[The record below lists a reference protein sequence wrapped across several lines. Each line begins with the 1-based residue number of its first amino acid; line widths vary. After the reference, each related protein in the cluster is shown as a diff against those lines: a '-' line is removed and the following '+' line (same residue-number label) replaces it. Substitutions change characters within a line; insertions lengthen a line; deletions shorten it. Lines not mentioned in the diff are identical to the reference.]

1 MAEEKRFISV
11 FFVILQSLIYTVFAM
26 DERLDKVKVQC
37 DYLPLIN
44 FAIQQNGAS
53 IIHQLS
59 IENTTPVPLKDIQV
73 VITTE
78 PTFGNAAP
86 MAVEQIPANGS
97 IRLSSFNLT
106 LSANYFTQLTER
118 LSGNLK
124 IEITAEAE
132 PIFCQTYPIDILAYD
147 QWGGLNVLPE
157 MLAAFITPNH
167 TAISPI
173 IKKAASILG
182 QWTGNPSLDEYQSR
196 TPDRVRKQMAAIYTA
211 IAEQQIIY
219 STVPASF
226 EEYGQRVRLADS
238 VMAQKLG
245 TCLDMALLY
254 ASCLEAIG
262 LNALIVITQGHAFAG
277 AWLVPETFPDPT
289 IDDVSLL
296 TKRTAEGIYD
306 ITLVETT
313 CMNMGHSSDFDD
325 AVKKANGK
333 LADGNNF
340 LLAIDIKRARYSG
353 VRPIPQRILHGQVWE
368 VDEKETNIQKSAV
381 HATPQSI
388 NPYDL
393 SGNETQTVIT
403 KQLLWERRLLD
414 LSLRNNLLNIR
425 ITKNTLQLIPAN
437 LACLEDALADG
448 EEFRILHRPADWES
462 PAMDFGIYSSVPE
475 SDPVVGFI
483 NSELSQKRLRF
494 YLSENDL
501 GKALTHLYRSSRT
514 SIEENG
520 ANTLYLAL
528 GLLKWYETPSSER
541 PRYAPILL
549 MPVEIIR
556 KSAAKGYVIRS
567 REEETMMNITL
578 LEMLRQNFGITVSGL
593 DPLPTDES
601 GVNVKLIYSIIRNS
615 IKNQRKWDVEEQAI
629 LGIFSFN
636 KFIMWND
643 IHNNANKL
651 VQNKIVSS
659 LINGKIEWEAAT
671 EEIDATDMDKQLSPT
686 DIVLPIIADSS
697 QLEAIY
703 EAVHDK
709 TFILHGP
716 PGTGKSQTIT
726 NIIANALYKGKR
738 VLFVAEKMAALS
750 VVQNRL
756 AAIGLAPFCLE
767 IHSNKTKKSAVISQ
781 LKETTEIIRQTPP
794 EEFKKEAERLLN
806 LRAELNQYIEALHK
820 EYPFGVSLYDA
831 IIHYQSVDVEPC
843 FEIPQPYLDT
853 LDKDTFAQWEEAI
866 ESLVR
871 TANACGHPYRHPLT
885 GISISEYS
893 SAGKEEASQLLTG
906 FIDLLN
912 TIRQKLDVFSV
923 LLKDTDIH
931 PTRKDFQTI
940 ACIIRRILDIPELTP
955 GLLTLPLLNETLNEY
970 REVVVH
976 GQKRDEQRK
985 EIEAGFTKEILSI
998 NAKQTVAE
1006 WNRVSDQWFLPRYFG
1021 QRKIKKAINIYALKT
1036 IETEDIKP
1044 LLHRIIRYQEEED
1057 AVQKYTG
1064 QLPSLF
1070 GRFGKNEDWTVIEQI
1085 INDMASLHS
1094 HLLNY
1099 AKDIAKVSQIK
1110 QNLSVQLTERIQTF
1124 RDIHA
1129 HSFNELYQLSD
1140 TLTVIEKKLSGTL
1153 GISTEELYTSS
1164 ADWITIALSKA
1175 QTWKDNL
1182 DKLKDWYQWLQ
1193 AYQTLNK
1200 LGIGF
1205 VATEY
1210 KEKNIPTD
1218 QLTDIFCKSF
1228 YQAVIQYIIA
1238 KEPTLELFNGKIFN
1252 DIIAKYKQISAKF
1265 EETTKKELFAR
1276 LASNIPSF
1284 THEAIQS
1291 SEVGI
1296 LQKNIRNNARGISI
1310 RKLFD
1315 QIPTLLS
1322 RMCPC
1327 MLMSPLSVAQF
1338 IDTDA
1343 DKFDLIVFDEASQMP
1358 TYEAVGAIARGKNVI
1373 IVGDPKQMPPTS
1385 FFSVSTVDEDN
1396 IEMEDLES
1404 ILDDCLALS
1413 IPSKYLLWHYRSK
1426 HESLIAFS
1434 NSEYYDNKLMTFPS
1448 PDNIESKVRI
1458 VNINGYYDKGK
1469 SRQNRAEAQAVVD
1482 EIARRLRSEELRKK
1496 SIGVVTFS
1504 IVQQALIE
1512 DLLSDLFIF
1521 HPELETLALE
1531 CDEPLFIKNL
1541 ENVQGDE
1548 RDVILFS
1555 VGYGPD
1561 TEGRV
1566 SMNFGPLNRVGGERR
1581 LNVAV
1586 SRARYEMIIYS
1597 TLRSD
1602 MIDLNR
1608 TSSIGVAGLKRFL
1621 EYAEKG
1627 IRNTIN
1633 SVTAQSTEAAAS
1645 IENII
1650 ADKLR
1655 SLGYTVHT
1663 DIGCSGYKIDIGIV
1677 DTENTSNYQLG
1688 IICDGK
1694 NYKRTKTARDREIV
1708 QNNVLKALGWDIYRI
1723 WTMDWWEKPD
1733 EVIAAIQEAIARKK
1747 SSKVNAQTTTSIGI
1761 GSDPMTAEKESVNK
1775 ESTDKEKI
1783 TKEEPIKEES
1793 IKEAVPTVERDNNEI
1808 SFVLKA
1814 SPATSEKQTAFASS
1828 AQSGIQQKYRSAK
1841 ITPGSYSPED
1851 FFFSESYS
1859 ILTSQIRKIIE
1870 NEAPVSKSLL
1880 CKKILFEWGISRLGA
1895 RVETQIETALD
1906 ALNIYRTEHEGFVF
1920 CWKNREQCISYS
1932 IYRPVSE
1939 REATDIAPEE
1949 IANAIRQVLTDS
1961 ISLPVADLI
1970 KACAQQFGFARMGSN
1985 IDAAMQRGIREAVK
1999 RNYAK
2004 IENERVTIAD

>member
-1 MAEEKRFISV
+1 
-11 FFVILQSLIYTVFAM
+11 M
-26 DERLDKVKVQC
+26 DERLDKIKVEFG
-37 DYLPLIN
+37 YLPIIN

-53 IIHQLS
+53 VIHQLS
-59 IENTTPVPLKDIQV
+59 IENTTPAPLKDIHVQ
-73 VITTE
+73 ITTE
-78 PTFGNAAP
+78 PTFGS
-86 MAVEQIPANGS
+86 AVPVVVEEIPALGS
-97 IRLSSFNLT
+97 VCLQAFSLT
-106 LSANYFTQLTER
+106 LSANYFMQLTER
-118 LSGNLK
+118 LSGSLRL
-124 IEITAEAE
+124 EITSEGK
-132 PIFCQTYPIDILAYD
+132 PIFTCNYPIDILAYD
-147 QWGGLNVLPE
+147 QWSGLNILPE

-167 TAISPI
+167 AAILPI
-173 IKKAASILG
+173 IKRASSILE
-182 QWTGNPSLDEYQSR
+182 QWTGSPSLDEYQSR
-196 TPDRVRKQMAAIYTA
+196 NPDRVRKQMAAIYTA
-211 IAEQQIIY
+211 IAEQQMIY
-219 STVPASF
+219 STIPASF
-226 EEYGQRVRLADS
+226 EACGQRVRLADS

-262 LNALIVITQGHAFAG
+262 LNTLMILTHGHAFAG
-277 AWLVPETFPDPT
+277 AWLVPETFPDTT
-289 IDDVSLL
+289 IDDVSFL
-296 TKRTAEGIYD
+296 TKRTAEGIFD

-313 CMNMGHSSDFDD
+313 CMNMGHQTDFDD
-325 AVKKANGK
+325 AVKIANGR
-333 LADGNNF
+333 LTDSTNF
-340 LLAIDIKRARYSG
+340 LLAIDVKRARHSG
-353 VRPIPQRILHGQVWE
+353 IRPIPQRILNGQKWE
-368 VDEKETNIQKSAV
+368 IDEKEADLQKSTT
-381 HATPQSI
+381 HTTPQNI

-393 SGNETQTVIT
+393 SGSETQTIIT

-437 LACLEDALADG
+437 LAGLEDALADG
-448 EEFRILHRPADWES
+448 SELRLLHRPSDWES
-462 PAMDFGIYSSVPE
+462 PALGFGIYSSIPD
-475 SDPVVGFI
+475 SDPVIDFV
-483 NSELSQKRLRF
+483 NSELTQRRLRF

-549 MPVEIIR
+549 LPVEIVR

-578 LEMLRQNFGITVSGL
+578 LEMLRQNFGITVPGL
-593 DPLPTDES
+593 DPLPADES
-601 GVNVKLIYSIIRNS
+601 GVNVKLIYSIIRNC

-643 IHNNANKL
+643 IHNNADKL
-651 VQNKIVSS
+651 SRNKIVSS
-659 LINGKIEWEAAT
+659 LINGKIEWEATT
-671 EEIDATDMDKQLSPT
+671 EEMDAADMDKELSPT

-756 AAIGLAPFCLE
+756 SAIGLAPFCLE

-806 LRAELNQYIEALHK
+806 LRTELNGYIEALHK
-820 EYPFGVSLYDA
+820 EYPFGLSLYDA
-831 IIHYQSVDVEPC
+831 ITRQQSLADAESC
-843 FEIPQPYLDT
+843 FDIPLPYLDT
-853 LDKDTFAQWEEAI
+853 LNRDTFTQWEDAI

-871 TANACGHPYRHPLT
+871 TAHACGHPFEHPLT
-885 GISISEYS
+885 GITISEYS
-893 SAGKEEASQLLTG
+893 AAVKDETARLFNDYIGLLT
-906 FIDLLN
+906 
-912 TIRQKLDVFSV
+912 TIQQKSAAFSV
-923 LLKDTDIH
+923 IQKDTDIH

-940 ACIIRRILDIPELTP
+940 ADICRKLLDIPELTP
-955 GLLTLPLLNETLNEY
+955 ALLTLPLLNDTLDEY
-970 REVVVH
+970 RRVVIH
-976 GQKRDEQRK
+976 GRKRDEQRK
-985 EIEAGFTKEILSI
+985 EIKAGFTEEILQI
-998 NAKQTVAE
+998 NAKAMLAE
-1006 WNRVSDQWFLPRYFG
+1006 WNRVSAQWFLPRYFG
-1021 QRKIKKAINIYALKT
+1021 QKKIRKVINTHALKP
-1036 IETEDIKP
+1036 IEPETIKP
-1044 LLHRIIRYQEEED
+1044 LLHWIIQYQAEVK
-1057 AVQKYTG
+1057 AVQKYAG
-1064 QLPSLF
+1064 QLPVLF
-1070 GRFGKNEDWTVIEQI
+1070 GRFGKNEDWATIEQI
-1085 INDMASLHS
+1085 IDDMAALHS
-1094 HLLNY
+1094 LLLNY
-1099 AKDIAKVSQIK
+1099 TKNIDDASQIK
-1110 QNLSVQLTERIQTF
+1110 QSLSIQLTEGIQAF
-1124 RDIHA
+1124 RNLHA
-1129 HSFNELYQLSD
+1129 HSLNELSQLSD
-1140 TLTVIEKKLSGTL
+1140 SLANIERQLYGTL
-1153 GISTEELYTSS
+1153 GLSAELLYTDS
-1164 ADWITIALSKA
+1164 ADWINSALTQA
-1175 QTWKDNL
+1175 CIWKENL

-1193 AYQTLNK
+1193 AYRTLHG
-1200 LGIGF
+1200 LGLGF
-1205 VATEY
+1205 IATQY

-1218 QLTDIFCKSF
+1218 RLADCFHKSF
-1228 YQAVIQYIIA
+1228 YQATIQYIIA

-1252 DIIAKYKQISAKF
+1252 DIIAKYKQISCQF
-1265 EETTKKELFAR
+1265 EATTKRELFAR
-1276 LASNIPSF
+1276 LASHIPAF

-1373 IVGDPKQMPPTS
+1373 IVGDPKQMPPTN
-1385 FFSVSTVDEDN
+1385 FFSVNTVDEDN

-1448 PDNIESKVRI
+1448 PDNIESKVKM
-1458 VNINGYYDKGK
+1458 VAVDGYYDKGK

-1482 EIARRLRSEELRKK
+1482 EIARRLGNKELRKR

-1504 IVQQALIE
+1504 VVQQALIE

-1531 CDEPLFIKNL
+1531 CEEPLFIKNL

-1561 TEGRV
+1561 SEGRV
-1566 SMNFGPLNRVGGERR
+1566 SMNFGPLNRTGGERR

-1586 SRARYEMIIYS
+1586 SRARYEMIIFS

-1608 TSSIGVAGLKRFL
+1608 TSAVGVAGLKRFL

-1627 IRNTIN
+1627 TGNVFGKVAN
-1633 SVTAQSTEAAAS
+1633 QSSETAVS
-1645 IENII
+1645 IEKII

-1655 SLGYTVHT
+1655 TLGYTVHT
-1663 DIGCSGYKIDIGIV
+1663 DIGCSGYKIDLGIV
-1677 DTENTSNYQLG
+1677 DTQNSSSYLLG

-1708 QNNVLKALGWDIYRI
+1708 QNNVLKALGWNIHRI
-1723 WTMDWWEKPD
+1723 WTMDWWEKPE
-1733 EVIAAIQEAIARKK
+1733 EVIASIQEAVAKRKEDEENIK
-1747 SSKVNAQTTTSIGI
+1747 A
-1761 GSDPMTAEKESVNK
+1761 AEKEAAEK
-1775 ESTDKEKI
+1775 ETA
-1783 TKEEPIKEES
+1783 ES
-1793 IKEAVPTVERDNNEI
+1793 IKAISIKATPENTFSKTSLPAEPINKDTIIPEQEYNN
-1808 SFVLKA
+1808 
-1814 SPATSEKQTAFASS
+1814 T
-1828 AQSGIQQKYRSAK
+1828 K
-1841 ITPGSYSPED
+1841 ITLYSYPTD
-1851 FFFSESYS
+1851 NFFHAESDS
-1859 ILTSQIRKIIE
+1859 ILIAQIRKIMK

-1880 CKKILFEWGISRLGA
+1880 CKKVLTEWGISRLGPRLEA
-1895 RVETQIETALD
+1895 RLENFFH
-1906 ALNIYRTEHEGFVF
+1906 ALNIYRTEHDGLVF
-1920 CWKNREQCISYS
+1920 FWMDENQCVTYANF
-1932 IYRPVSE
+1932 RPESDRDAAE
-1939 REATDIAPEE
+1939 LPPEE
-1949 IANAIRQVLTDS
+1949 VANAIRQILTDS
-1961 ISLPVADLI
+1961 ISLPLPDLV
-1970 KACAQQFGFARMGSN
+1970 KACAQTFGFARMGSN
-1985 IDAAMQRGIREAVK
+1985 IDAAMKRGIREAVK

-2004 IENERVTIAD
+2004 TEDERVILVN

>member
-1 MAEEKRFISV
+1 MVISV
-11 FFVILQSLIYTVFAM
+11 FFVILQVLIYTVFAM
-26 DERLDKVKVQC
+26 DERLDKVKVQFG
-37 DYLPLIN
+37 YLPLIN
-44 FAIQQNGAS
+44 FAIQQNSAPV
-53 IIHQLS
+53 IHQLS
-59 IENTTPVPLKDIQV
+59 IENITSAPLKDIQV
-73 VITTE
+73 QITTE
-78 PTFGNAAP
+78 PAFGNTVP
-86 MAVEQIPANGS
+86 TVIEQIPANS
-97 IRLSSFNLT
+97 TVSLQSPSLT
-106 LSANYFTQLTER
+106 LSANYLTQLTER

-124 IEITAEAE
+124 VEITSGETL
-132 PIFCQTYPIDILAYD
+132 IFTRTYPIDILAYD

-173 IKKAASILG
+173 IKRAAAILG
-182 QWTGNPSLDEYQSR
+182 QWTDNPSLDEYQSR
-196 TPDRVRKQMAAIYTA
+196 NPDRVRKQMAAIYTA
-211 IAEQQIIY
+211 ISEQQIIY

-245 TCLDMALLY
+245 TCLDMSLLY

-262 LNALIVITQGHAFAG
+262 LNALVVITQGHAFAG

-313 CMNMGHSSDFDD
+313 CMNMGHQSDFDD
-325 AVKKANGK
+325 AVKKADGK
-333 LADGNNF
+333 LKDGTPF
-340 LLAIDIKRARYSG
+340 ILAVDVKRARHSG
-353 VRPIPQRILHGQVWE
+353 IRPIPQRILHGQTWE
-368 VDEKETNIQKSAV
+368 IGENPLTIQKNTV

-393 SGNETQTVIT
+393 SGSETQTAIT
-403 KQLLWERRLLD
+403 KQLVWERRLLD

-437 LACLEDALADG
+437 LASLEDALADG

-462 PAMDFGIYSSVPE
+462 PAMEFGIYSSVPE
-475 SDPVVGFI
+475 SNPIVDFV

-549 MPVEIIR
+549 LPVEIIR
-556 KSAAKGYVIRS
+556 KSAARGYVIRS

-578 LEMLRQNFGITVSGL
+578 LEMLRQNFGISVPGL
-593 DPLPTDES
+593 DPLPTDGS
-601 GVNVKLIYSIIRNS
+601 GVNVKLIYSIIRNC

-643 IHNNANKL
+643 IHNNAHKL
-651 VQNKIVSS
+651 IQNKIVSS

-671 EEIDATDMDKQLSPT
+671 EEMDASYMDKQLSPA

-703 EAVHDK
+703 EAVHDQ

-794 EEFKKEAERLLN
+794 EAFKEEAERLLG
-806 LRAELNQYIEALHK
+806 LRAELNKYIEALHK
-820 EYPFGVSLYDA
+820 EYPFGISLYDA
-831 IIHYQSVDVEPC
+831 IVHFQSSDAEPC
-843 FEIPQPYLDT
+843 FDIPLSYLET
-853 LDKDTFAQWEEAI
+853 LDKETFTRWEDAI

-871 TANACGHPYRHPLT
+871 TANACGHPYQHPLT

-893 SAGKEEASQLLTG
+893 SAGKDEAARSLTD
-906 FIDLLN
+906 FIDLLQV
-912 TIRQKLDVFSV
+912 IRQKLNAFSV
-923 LLKDTDIH
+923 LLTDTETH
-931 PTRKDFQTI
+931 PTRTDFQTI
-940 ACIIRRILDIPELTP
+940 ANIIREILDIPELTP
-955 GLLTLPLLNETLNEY
+955 GLLTLPSLNETLDEY
-970 REVVVH
+970 REVVNH
-976 GQKRDEQRK
+976 GRKRDELRK
-985 EIEAGFTKEILSI
+985 TIETGFTKEILET
-998 NAKQTVAE
+998 NAKAMLAE
-1006 WNRVSDQWFLPRYFG
+1006 WNRVSAQWFIPRYFG
-1021 QRKIKKAINIYALKT
+1021 QRKIKKALHVYALKA
-1036 IETEDIKP
+1036 IEPDTIKP
-1044 LLHRIIRYQEEED
+1044 LLHQIVQYQEEAE
-1057 AVQKYTG
+1057 AVQKYAS
-1064 QLPSLF
+1064 QLPTLF
-1070 GRFGKNEDWTVIEQI
+1070 GRFGKNEDWNVIEQI
-1085 INDMASLHS
+1085 INDMVTLHS
-1094 HLLNY
+1094 HLLSY
-1099 AKDIAKVSQIK
+1099 SKDVAKVSQIK
-1110 QNLSVQLTERIQTF
+1110 RNLSVQLTEGTQTF

-1129 HSFNELYQLSD
+1129 HSLNELHRYANEL
-1140 TLTVIEKKLSGTL
+1140 VNIEHKLSGTL
-1153 GISTEELYTSS
+1153 GISAVELYINST
-1164 ADWITIALSKA
+1164 DWINTGISKA
-1175 QTWKDNL
+1175 QTWKENL

-1193 AYQTLNK
+1193 AYRTLDRLN
-1200 LGIGF
+1200 IGF
-1205 VATEY
+1205 IATEY
-1210 KEKNIPTD
+1210 KEKNIPTA
-1218 QLTDIFCKSF
+1218 QLAGSFYKSF
-1228 YQAVIQYIIA
+1228 YQVAIQYIIS

-1252 DIIAKYKQISAKF
+1252 DIIAKYKLISTQF

-1358 TYEAVGAIARGKNVI
+1358 TYEAVGAIARGKNVV
-1373 IVGDPKQMPPTS
+1373 IVGDPKQMPPTN
-1385 FFSVSTVDEDN
+1385 FFSVNTIDEDN

-1448 PDNIESKVRI
+1448 PDNIESKVRM

-1482 EIARRLRSEELRKK
+1482 EIERRLRNDELRKK

-1512 DLLSDLFIF
+1512 DLLSDLFIA

-1531 CDEPLFIKNL
+1531 CEEPLFIKNL

-1561 TEGRV
+1561 AAGRV
-1566 SMNFGPLNRVGGERR
+1566 SMNFGPLNRAGGERR

-1586 SRARYEMIIYS
+1586 SRARYKMIIYS

-1608 TSSIGVAGLKRFL
+1608 TSSVGVAGLKRFL

-1627 IRNTIN
+1627 TRNVIN
-1633 SVTAQSTEAAAS
+1633 GSAGSLPETSAS
-1645 IENII
+1645 IEKII
-1650 ADKLR
+1650 ANKLR

-1677 DTENTSNYQLG
+1677 DTQNESNYQLG

-1708 QNNVLKALGWDIYRI
+1708 QNNVLKALGWNICRI

-1733 EVIAAIQEAIARKK
+1733 EVIASIQEAISQKK
-1747 SSKVNAQTTTSIGI
+1747 ESKAGAESKTSIETNHVKTNTI
-1761 GSDPMTAEKESVNK
+1761 PTTITEEKQNK
-1775 ESTDKEKI
+1775 E
-1783 TKEEPIKEES
+1783 PVS
-1793 IKEAVPTVERDNNEI
+1793 ISEGNANEI
-1808 SFVLKA
+1808 SFPLKA
-1814 SPATSEKQTAFASS
+1814 SPVAAKKQQDSVP
-1828 AQSGIQQKYRSAK
+1828 IKPNRQQKYKSAEV
-1841 ITPGSYSPED
+1841 TPDKYLSED
-1851 FFFSESYS
+1851 FFLTESS
-1859 ILTSQIRKIIE
+1859 PILVSQIRKIIE

-1880 CKKILFEWGISRLGA
+1880 CKKILSEWGISRLGP
-1895 RVETQIETALD
+1895 RIEAHIEAILD
-1906 ALNIYRTEHEGFVF
+1906 TLNIYCTEHDGYVY
-1920 CWKNREQCISYS
+1920 CWKDKEQCCSYPA
-1932 IYRPVSE
+1932 YRPVSD
-1939 REATDIAPEE
+1939 RDVTDISPEE
-1949 IANAIRQVLTDS
+1949 IANAIRQILTDS
-1961 ISLPVADLI
+1961 ISLPIADLV
-1970 KACAQQFGFARMGSN
+1970 KACAQTFGFPRMGST

-1999 RNYAK
+1999 RDYAK
-2004 IENERVTIAD
+2004 IENERVTIAY

>member
-1 MAEEKRFISV
+1 MNG
-11 FFVILQSLIYTVFAM
+11 T
-26 DERLDKVKVQC
+26 LDKIRVQF

-44 FAIQQNGAS
+44 FAMQQNKVS
-53 IIHQLS
+53 VIHQLS
-59 IENTTPVPLKDIQV
+59 IENMTSEPFRNIQVQITAEPDFGSITPVMM
-73 VITTE
+73 E
-78 PTFGNAAP
+78 A
-86 MAVEQIPANGS
+86 IPANNS
-97 IRLSSFNLT
+97 VCLQSFSLV
-106 LSANYFTQLTER
+106 LSANYFAQLTER
-118 LSGNLK
+118 MSGSLK
-124 IEITAEAE
+124 IEIRSEAE
-132 PIFCQTYPIDILAYD
+132 TIFTRTYPIDILAYD
-147 QWGGLNVLPE
+147 QWGGINIFPE

-167 TAISPI
+167 AVLTPI
-173 IKKAASILG
+173 IKRAAAILE
-182 QWTGNPSLDEYQSR
+182 QWTGTPSLDEYQSR
-196 TPDRVRKQMAAIYTA
+196 NPDRVRKQMAAIYTA
-211 IAEQQIIY
+211 LTEQQIIY
-219 STVPASF
+219 STIPASF
-226 EEYGQRVRLADS
+226 EEHGQRVRLTDS
-238 VMAQKLG
+238 VLAQKLG

-254 ASCLEAIG
+254 TSCLESIG
-262 LNALIVITQGHAFAG
+262 LNALIVITKGHAFAG
-277 AWLVPETFPDPT
+277 GWLVPETFPDPA

-313 CMNMGHSSDFDD
+313 CMNMGHNADFDN
-325 AVKKANGK
+325 AVKSANGK
-333 LADGNNF
+333 LSDPGSF
-340 LLAIDIKRARYSG
+340 ILAIDIRRARHSG
-353 VRPIPQRILHGQVWE
+353 VRPIPQRVLNGQVWE
-368 VDEKETNIQKSAV
+368 IKEDEDMNRNTT
-381 HATPQSI
+381 HATPQSV

-393 SGNETQTVIT
+393 SGSETQTVLT

-437 LACLEDALADG
+437 LACLEDALAEGD
-448 EEFRILHRPADWES
+448 EFRILHRPAEWEN
-462 PAMDFGIYSSVPE
+462 PAMEFGIYSSIPE
-475 SDPVVGFI
+475 SDPIADFV

-494 YLSENDL
+494 YLPENDL

-549 MPVEIIR
+549 LPVEIIR

-578 LEMLRQNFGITVSGL
+578 LEMLRQNFGISVPGL

-601 GVNVKLIYSIIRNS
+601 GINVKLIYSIIRHC

-643 IHNNANKL
+643 IHNNAHKL
-651 VQNKIVSS
+651 TQNKVVSS
-659 LINGKIEWEAAT
+659 LINGKIEWDVTAKEVDAAY
-671 EEIDATDMDKQLSPT
+671 MDRQLSPA

-756 AAIGLAPFCLE
+756 AGIGLAPFCLE
-767 IHSNKTKKSAVISQ
+767 IHSNKTKKSTVISQ
-781 LKETTEIIRQTPP
+781 LKETTEIIRRTPP
-794 EEFKKEAERLLN
+794 EEFMKEAERLLK
-806 LRAELNQYIEALHK
+806 LRTELNKYIEALHK
-820 EYPFGVSLYDA
+820 EYPFGLSLYDA
-831 IIHYQSVDVEPC
+831 IIHYQLTDVEPC
-843 FEIPQPYLDT
+843 FDIPSSYLDN
-853 LDKDTFAQWEEAI
+853 LDKDRFSHWEDAI
-866 ESLVR
+866 ESLVS
-871 TANACGHPYRHPLT
+871 TANACGHPYLHPLT
-885 GISISEYS
+885 GIFIREYS
-893 SAGKEEASQLLTG
+893 SAIKEEALQTLATFIGLLTA
-906 FIDLLN
+906 I
-912 TIRQKLDVFSV
+912 QSKLPVFSA
-923 LLKDTDIH
+923 LLENTDIH
-931 PTRKDFQTI
+931 PTRKDFNI
-940 ACIIRRILDIPELTP
+940 ISAIIRKILDIPELTP
-955 GLLTLPLLNETLNEY
+955 ELLTTPLLNETLEEY
-970 REVVVH
+970 RKVTEH
-976 GQKRDEQRK
+976 GRKRDEIK
-985 EIEAGFTKEILSI
+985 AEIENGFTKEVLKI
-998 NAKQTVAE
+998 NAGPMLAE
-1006 WNRVSDQWFLPRYFG
+1006 WNRVSAQWFLPRYFG
-1021 QRKIKKAINIYALKT
+1021 QRKIKKVIRPYALQPVKP
-1036 IETEDIKP
+1036 ETVQP
-1044 LLHRIIRYQEEED
+1044 LLHQVIRYQEELD
-1057 AVQKYTG
+1057 FTDRYTAK
-1064 QLPSLF
+1064 LPSLF
-1070 GRFGKNEDWTVIEQI
+1070 GRFGRDEEWPIIDQI
-1085 INDMASLHS
+1085 IHEVSSLHS
-1094 HLLNY
+1094 LLLSY
-1099 AKDIAKVSQIK
+1099 SKDVAKTSRIK
-1110 QNLSVQLTERIQTF
+1110 QNLALQLTEGIRTF
-1124 RDIHA
+1124 RDIHS
-1129 HSFNELYQLSD
+1129 HSLNELYQLVD
-1140 TLTVIEKKLSGTL
+1140 TLTATEQRLSTTL
-1153 GISTEELYTSS
+1153 GITVETLYTNS
-1164 ADWITIALSKA
+1164 ADWIGIALQQA
-1175 QTWKDNL
+1175 ATWKENL

-1193 AYQTLNK
+1193 SYNK
-1200 LGIGF
+1200 LNELGLGF
-1205 VATEY
+1205 IAEEY

-1218 QLTDIFCKSF
+1218 LLTSSFRKSF
-1228 YQAVIQYIIA
+1228 YQAVIHYIIA

-1252 DIIAKYKQISAKF
+1252 DIIAKYKQVSANF
-1265 EETTKKELFAR
+1265 EDITKKELFAR

-1327 MLMSPLSVAQF
+1327 MLMSPISVAQY

-1358 TYEAVGAIARGKNVI
+1358 TYEAVGAIARGKNVV

-1385 FFSVSTVDEDN
+1385 FFSVNTIDEDN

-1448 PDNIESKVRI
+1448 PDNIESKVRM
-1458 VNINGYYDKGK
+1458 VAVDGYYDKGK
-1469 SRQNRAEAQAVVD
+1469 SRQNQAEAQAVVD

-1496 SIGVVTFS
+1496 SVGVVTFS
-1504 IVQQALIE
+1504 VVQQALIE

-1521 HPELETLALE
+1521 HPELETFALE
-1531 CDEPLFIKNL
+1531 CEEPLFIKNL

-1561 TEGRV
+1561 AEGRV
-1566 SMNFGPLNRVGGERR
+1566 SMNFGPLNRAGGERR

-1586 SRARYEMIIYS
+1586 SRARYEMIIFS

-1627 IRNTIN
+1627 TKRILNT
-1633 SVTAQSTEAAAS
+1633 STSIQPSEEETS
-1645 IENII
+1645 IEKII

-1677 DTENTSNYQLG
+1677 DTQNPSNYQLG

-1694 NYKRTKTARDREIV
+1694 NYRRTKTVRDRDIV
-1708 QNNVLKALGWDIYRI
+1708 QNNVLKALGWNICRI

-1733 EVIAAIQEAIARKK
+1733 EVIASIQTAIVQGMKAPKPVVVQEK
-1747 SSKVNAQTTTSIGI
+1747 Q
-1761 GSDPMTAEKESVNK
+1761 EKEEERVQEKPMQLKSAYTSPSPIFVQNYNSTKVSSYHYASDDIFAAENK
-1775 ESTDKEKI
+1775 
-1783 TKEEPIKEES
+1783 PIL
-1793 IKEAVPTVERDNNEI
+1793 IA
-1808 SFVLKA
+1808 
-1814 SPATSEKQTAFASS
+1814 
-1828 AQSGIQQKYRSAK
+1828 
-1841 ITPGSYSPED
+1841 
-1851 FFFSESYS
+1851 
-1859 ILTSQIRKIIE
+1859 QIRKIVE
-1870 NEAPVSKSLL
+1870 NEAPISKALL
-1880 CKKILFEWGISRLGA
+1880 GKKILSEWGISRLGPRIDA
-1895 RVETQIETALD
+1895 YLETIFDTLHLYRIEHDGL
-1906 ALNIYRTEHEGFVF
+1906 VF
-1920 CWKNREQCISYS
+1920 CWKDEAQYRSYTE
-1932 IYRPVSE
+1932 YRPDSD
-1939 REATDIAPEE
+1939 RDAADLPPEE
-1949 IANAIRQVLTDS
+1949 TANAIRQILTDS
-1961 ISLPVADLI
+1961 ISLPLPDLI
-1970 KACAQQFGFARMGSN
+1970 KACAQIFGFARMGSN
-1985 IDAAMQRGIREAVK
+1985 IEASMLRGIQEAVK
-1999 RNYAK
+1999 KNYARV
-2004 IENERVTIAD
+2004 ENGRATIIG

>member
-1 MAEEKRFISV
+1 MAEEKRIISV

-59 IENTTPVPLKDIQV
+59 IENTTPAPLKDIQV
-73 VITTE
+73 QITTE

-86 MAVEQIPANGS
+86 IAVAQIPPNES
-97 IRLSSFNLT
+97 ICLSSFNLT

-124 IEITAEAE
+124 IEITSEAE
-132 PIFCQTYPIDILAYD
+132 SIFCQTYPIDILAYD

-167 TAISPI
+167 TAIVPI
-173 IKKAASILG
+173 IKRAASILG
-182 QWTGNPSLDEYQSR
+182 QWTDNPSLDEYQSR

-211 IAEQQIIY
+211 ITEQQIIY
-219 STVPASF
+219 STIPASF

-262 LNALIVITQGHAFAG
+262 LNALIIITQGHAFAG

-333 LADGNNF
+333 LTDGNSF
-340 LLAIDIKRARYSG
+340 ILAIDVKRARHSG
-353 VRPIPQRILHGQVWE
+353 IRPIPQRILHGQVWE
-368 VDEKETNIQKSAV
+368 VEEKETDIQRSAV

-393 SGNETQTVIT
+393 SGNETQAVIT

-437 LACLEDALADG
+437 LSCLEDALADG

-462 PAMDFGIYSSVPE
+462 PAMDFGIYSSIPE
-475 SDPVVGFI
+475 SDPMVGFI

-494 YLSENDL
+494 YLPENDL

-549 MPVEIIR
+549 LPVEIIR

-578 LEMLRQNFGITVSGL
+578 LEMLRQNFGITLSGL

-671 EEIDATDMDKQLSPT
+671 EEIDATDMDKQVSPA

-703 EAVHDK
+703 EAVHEK
-709 TFILHGP
+709 TFSLHGP

-794 EEFKKEAERLLN
+794 EEFRKEAERLLN

-831 IIHYQSVDVEPC
+831 IIHYQSVDVESC
-843 FEIPQPYLDT
+843 FDIPQAYLDT
-853 LDKDTFAQWEEAI
+853 LDKDTFAQWEDAI
-866 ESLVR
+866 ELLVR
-871 TANACGHPYRHPLT
+871 TANACGHPYQHPLT
-885 GISISEYS
+885 GISITEYS
-893 SAGKEEASQLLTG
+893 SAVKEESSLLLTG
-906 FIDLLN
+906 FIDLLT
-912 TIRQKLDVFSV
+912 TIRQKLDIFSI

-940 ACIIRRILDIPELTP
+940 AHIIRRILDIPELTP
-955 GLLTLPLLNETLNEY
+955 GLLTLPLLNETLNEH

-976 GQKRDEQRK
+976 GRKRDEQRK
-985 EIEAGFTKEILSI
+985 EIETGFTQEILSI
-998 NAKQTVAE
+998 NAKQMLAE
-1006 WNRVSDQWFLPRYFG
+1006 WNRVSGQWFLPRYFG
-1021 QRKIKKAINIYALKT
+1021 QRKIRKAINIYALKT

-1044 LLHRIIRYQEEED
+1044 LLHRIIRYQEEAE
-1057 AVQKYTG
+1057 AVRKYIG

-1070 GRFGKNEDWTVIEQI
+1070 GRPGKNEDWNTIEQI
-1085 INDMASLHS
+1085 IDDMASLHS

-1110 QNLSVQLTERIQTF
+1110 QNLSAQLTEGIQTF

-1129 HSFNELYQLSD
+1129 HSFNELYQLAD
-1140 TLTVIEKKLSGTL
+1140 TLTATEKKLSGIL
-1153 GISTEELYTSS
+1153 GIPIEEVYTDS

-1175 QTWKDNL
+1175 RTWKENL

-1193 AYQTLNK
+1193 AYQTLHS

-1205 VATEY
+1205 IATEY
-1210 KEKNIPTD
+1210 KEKNIPTG
-1218 QLTDIFCKSF
+1218 QLTDSFRKSF
-1228 YQAVIQYIIA
+1228 YQAAIRYIIA

-1265 EETTKKELFAR
+1265 EETTQRELFAR

-1385 FFSVSTVDEDN
+1385 FFSVNTIDEDN

-1521 HPELETLALE
+1521 YPELETLALE

-1561 TEGRV
+1561 AEGRV
-1566 SMNFGPLNRVGGERR
+1566 SMNFGPLNRAGGERR

-1627 IRNTIN
+1627 TRSTIS
-1633 SVTAQSTEAAAS
+1633 SVPRQLSEATAS
-1645 IENII
+1645 IETII
-1650 ADKLR
+1650 ADRLR

-1733 EVIAAIQEAIARKK
+1733 EVMATIQEAIARKK
-1747 SSKVNAQTTTSIGI
+1747 SSKV
-1761 GSDPMTAEKESVNK
+1761 GSMTAAEIN
-1775 ESTDKEKI
+1775 STPTEVAAPAPTAQI
-1783 TKEEPIKEES
+1783 T
-1793 IKEAVPTVERDNNEI
+1793 NNEI

-1814 SPATSEKQTAFASS
+1814 SPVAPEKQAASVLS
-1828 AQSGIQQKYRSAK
+1828 TQNRIEQKYKFAK
-1841 ITPGSYSPED
+1841 ITPYNYSPED
-1851 FFFSESYS
+1851 FFFTDSYS
-1859 ILTSQIRKIIE
+1859 ILLSQIRKIME
-1870 NEAPVSKSLL
+1870 SEAPISKSLL
-1880 CKKILFEWGISRLGA
+1880 CKKILSEWGISRLGT
-1895 RVETQIETALD
+1895 RVEAQIETALD
-1906 ALNIYRTEHEGFVF
+1906 ALNIYRTEYEGLVF
-1920 CWKNREQCISYS
+1920 CWNDKEQCASYS
-1932 IYRPVSE
+1932 IYRPVSD
-1939 REATDIAPEE
+1939 REAADIPPEE
-1949 IANAIRQVLTDS
+1949 IANAIRQLLTDS
-1961 ISLPVADLI
+1961 ISLPAADLI

-2004 IENERVTIAD
+2004 IENERVTIAN

>member
-1 MAEEKRFISV
+1 
-11 FFVILQSLIYTVFAM
+11 M
-26 DERLDKVKVQC
+26 DERLDKIKVELG
-37 DYLPLIN
+37 YLPIIN

-53 IIHQLS
+53 VIRQLS
-59 IENTTPVPLKDIQV
+59 IENTTPAPLKEICVQ
-73 VITTE
+73 ITTE
-78 PTFGNAAP
+78 PAFGSAVP
-86 MAVEQIPANGS
+86 MVVEEIPALGS
-97 IRLSSFNLT
+97 VCLQAFNLT
-106 LSANYFTQLTER
+106 LSANYFAQLTER
-118 LSGNLK
+118 MSGSLK
-124 IEITAEAE
+124 LEITAEGE
-132 PIFCQTYPIDILAYD
+132 LIFNRNYPIDILAYD
-147 QWGGLNVLPE
+147 QWSGLNVLPE

-167 TAISPI
+167 AATLPI
-173 IKKAASILG
+173 IKRAASILG
-182 QWTGNPSLDEYQSR
+182 QWTGSPSLDEYQSR
-196 TPDRVRKQMAAIYTA
+196 NPDRVRKQMAALYTA

-219 STVPASF
+219 STIPASF
-226 EEYGQRVRLADS
+226 EASGQRIRLADS
-238 VMAQKLG
+238 VMSQKLG

-262 LNALIVITQGHAFAG
+262 LNALIIITQGHAFAG
-277 AWLVPETFPDPT
+277 AWLVPETFPDAS

-296 TKRTAEGIYD
+296 KKRTAEGIFD

-313 CMNMGHSSDFDD
+313 GMNMGHQTDFDE
-325 AVKKANGK
+325 AVKLANGK
-333 LADGNNF
+333 LTDGSNF
-340 LLAIDIKRARYSG
+340 LLAIDVKRARHSG
-353 VRPIPQRILHGQVWE
+353 VRPIPQRILNGQKWE
-368 VDEKETNIQKSAV
+368 IDEKETELQKNPV

-388 NPYDL
+388 NPFDL

-425 ITKNTLQLIPAN
+425 ITKNTLQMIPAN
-437 LACLEDALADG
+437 LAGLEDALANG
-448 EEFRILHRPADWES
+448 GEFRLLHRPADWES
-462 PAMDFGIYSSVPE
+462 PALEFGIYSSIPE
-475 SDPVVGFI
+475 SDPVINFV
-483 NSELSQKRLRF
+483 NSELTQKRLRF

-549 MPVEIIR
+549 LPVEIIR

-578 LEMLRQNFGITVSGL
+578 LEMLRQNFGITVPGL

-601 GVNVKLIYSIIRNS
+601 GVNVKLIYSIIRNC

-643 IHNNANKL
+643 IHNNADKL

-781 LKETTEIIRQTPP
+781 LKETTEIIKQTPP

-820 EYPFGVSLYDA
+820 EYPFGLSLYDA
-831 IIHYQSVDVEPC
+831 ITRHQSLADAESC
-843 FEIPQPYLDT
+843 FDIPLSYLDT
-853 LDKDTFAQWEEAI
+853 LNRDTFTQWEDAI
-866 ESLVR
+866 ETLVR
-871 TANACGHPYRHPLT
+871 TANACGHPYQHPLT
-885 GISISEYS
+885 GISITEYS
-893 SAGKEEASQLLTG
+893 SAIKDKATLLLNG
-906 FIDLLN
+906 FIELLIAIQQKSSIFSEILKN
-912 TIRQKLDVFSV
+912 TDV
-923 LLKDTDIH
+923 H
-931 PTRKDFQTI
+931 PTRKDFQTVADI
-940 ACIIRRILDIPELTP
+940 CRKLLDIPELTP
-955 GLLTLPLLNETLNEY
+955 GLLTLPMLNETLEEY
-970 REVVVH
+970 REVVIH
-976 GQKRDEQRK
+976 GRKRDEQRK
-985 EIEAGFTKEILSI
+985 KIEAGFTEEILQV
-998 NAKQTVAE
+998 NAKAMLAE
-1006 WNRVSDQWFLPRYFG
+1006 WNRVSAQWFFPRYFG
-1021 QRKIKKAINIYALKT
+1021 QRKIRKVINIHALKP
-1036 IETEDIKP
+1036 IETEAIKP
-1044 LLHRIIRYQEEED
+1044 LLHRIIQYQAEAE
-1057 AVQKYTG
+1057 AVQKYAG
-1064 QLPSLF
+1064 QLPALF
-1070 GRFGKNEDWTVIEQI
+1070 GRFGKNEDWTTIEQI
-1085 INDMASLHS
+1085 INEMGALHS
-1094 HLLNY
+1094 LLLIY
-1099 AKDIAKVSQIK
+1099 AKDIAVVSQIK
-1110 QNLSVQLTERIQTF
+1110 NSLSLQLTEGIQTF
-1124 RDIHA
+1124 RELHA
-1129 HSFNELYQLSD
+1129 HSLHDLYQLSD
-1140 TLTVIEKKLSGTL
+1140 SLVDIERQLSGSL
-1153 GISTEELYTSS
+1153 GIALDALYADS
-1164 ADWITIALSKA
+1164 ADWINNALTQA
-1175 QTWKDNL
+1175 RTWKENL

-1193 AYQTLNK
+1193 AYQMLYK
-1200 LGIGF
+1200 VGLGFI
-1205 VATEY
+1205 ATEY
-1210 KEKNIPTD
+1210 KEKNIPTERLAD
-1218 QLTDIFCKSF
+1218 NFYKSF
-1228 YQAVIQYIIA
+1228 YQAAIHYIIA

-1252 DIIAKYKQISAKF
+1252 DIIAKYKQISSQF
-1265 EETTKKELFAR
+1265 EATTKRELFAR

-1315 QIPTLLS
+1315 QIPTLLL

-1338 IDTDA
+1338 IGTDA

-1385 FFSVSTVDEDN
+1385 FFSVNMVDEDN

-1448 PDNIESKVRI
+1448 PDNIESKVRM
-1458 VNINGYYDKGK
+1458 VAINGYYDKGK

-1482 EIARRLRSEELRKK
+1482 EIERRLRSEELRKK

-1504 IVQQALIE
+1504 VVQQTLIE

-1531 CDEPLFIKNL
+1531 CEEPLFIKNL

-1561 TEGRV
+1561 SEGRV

-1586 SRARYEMIIYS
+1586 SRARYEMIIFS

-1608 TSSIGVAGLKRFL
+1608 TSAVGVAGLKRFL

-1627 IRNTIN
+1627 TR
-1633 SVTAQSTEAAAS
+1633 SVISSSASQSSEAVVS
-1645 IENII
+1645 IEKII

-1655 SLGYTVHT
+1655 TLGYTVHT
-1663 DIGCSGYKIDIGIV
+1663 NIGCSGYKIDLGIV
-1677 DTENTSNYQLG
+1677 DTQNSSNYLLG

-1708 QNNVLKALGWDIYRI
+1708 QNNVLKALGWNIHRI
-1723 WTMDWWEKPD
+1723 WTMDWWEKPE
-1733 EVIAAIQEAIARKK
+1733 EVIASIEEAVTKRKEEEKNIA
-1747 SSKVNAQTTTSIGI
+1747 T
-1761 GSDPMTAEKESVNK
+1761 
-1775 ESTDKEKI
+1775 
-1783 TKEEPIKEES
+1783 TKEEKEVEETVV
-1793 IKEAVPTVERDNNEI
+1793 KELEEVVDTGTLLLKSSPSSKTIPTMPVSVEPVNIAAIPEQEYKN
-1808 SFVLKA
+1808 
-1814 SPATSEKQTAFASS
+1814 TT
-1828 AQSGIQQKYRSAK
+1828 
-1841 ITPGSYSPED
+1841 ITPYRYSSDD
-1851 FFFSESYS
+1851 FFLPKSDS
-1859 ILTSQIRKIIE
+1859 ILIGQIQKIMD
-1870 NEAPVSKSLL
+1870 NEAPVSKALL
-1880 CKKILFEWGISRLGA
+1880 CKKILTEWGISRLGPRLEA
-1895 RVETQIETALD
+1895 RLETFFHT
-1906 ALNIYRTEHEGFVF
+1906 LNIYRTEHDGLAFF
-1920 CWKNREQCISYS
+1920 WKDENQCRTYAN
-1932 IYRPVSE
+1932 YRPLSG
-1939 REATDIAPEE
+1939 RDATDLSPEE
-1949 IANAIRQVLTDS
+1949 VANAIRQILTDS
-1961 ISLPVADLI
+1961 ISLPMTDLV
-1970 KACAQQFGFARMGSN
+1970 KACAQTFGFARMGTN
-1985 IDAAMQRGIREAVK
+1985 IDAAMKRGIREAVK
-1999 RNYAK
+1999 RNYAQT
-2004 IENERVTIAD
+2004 EGERVIIVN

>member
-1 MAEEKRFISV
+1 MNG
-11 FFVILQSLIYTVFAM
+11 T
-26 DERLDKVKVQC
+26 LDKIRVQF

-44 FAIQQNGAS
+44 FAMQQNKVS
-53 IIHQLS
+53 VIHQLS
-59 IENTTPVPLKDIQV
+59 IENMTSEPFRNIQVEITAEPDFGNITPV
-73 VITTE
+73 
-78 PTFGNAAP
+78 
-86 MAVEQIPANGS
+86 MVEAIPANDS
-97 IRLSSFNLT
+97 VCLQSFSLV
-106 LSANYFTQLTER
+106 LSANYFAQLTER
-118 LSGNLK
+118 MSGSLK
-124 IEITAEAE
+124 IEIRSEAE
-132 PIFCQTYPIDILAYD
+132 TIFTRTYPIDILAYD
-147 QWGGLNVLPE
+147 QWGGINIFPE

-167 TAISPI
+167 AVLTPI
-173 IKKAASILG
+173 IKRAAAILE
-182 QWTGNPSLDEYQSR
+182 QWTGTPSLDEYQSR
-196 TPDRVRKQMAAIYTA
+196 NPDRVRKQMAAIYTA
-211 IAEQQIIY
+211 LTEQQIIY
-219 STVPASF
+219 STIPASF
-226 EEYGQRVRLADS
+226 EEHGQRVRLTDS
-238 VMAQKLG
+238 VLAQKLG

-254 ASCLEAIG
+254 ASCLESIG
-262 LNALIVITQGHAFAG
+262 LNALIVITKGHAFAG
-277 AWLVPETFPDPT
+277 GWLVPETFPDPA

-313 CMNMGHSSDFDD
+313 CMNMGHNADFDN
-325 AVKKANGK
+325 AVKSANGK
-333 LADGNNF
+333 LSDPGSF
-340 LLAIDIKRARYSG
+340 ILAIDVRRARHSG
-353 VRPIPQRILHGQVWE
+353 VRPIPQRVLNGQVWE
-368 VDEKETNIQKSAV
+368 IKEDEDINRNTT
-381 HATPQSI
+381 HATPQSV

-393 SGNETQTVIT
+393 SGSETQTALT

-437 LACLEDALADG
+437 LACLEDALAEGD
-448 EEFRILHRPADWES
+448 EFRILHRPAEWEN
-462 PAMDFGIYSSVPE
+462 PAMEFGIYSSIPE
-475 SDPVVGFI
+475 SDPIADFV

-494 YLSENDL
+494 YLPENDL

-549 MPVEIIR
+549 LPVEIIR

-578 LEMLRQNFGITVSGL
+578 LEMLRQNFGISVPGL

-601 GVNVKLIYSIIRNS
+601 GVNVKLIYSIIRHC

-643 IHNNANKL
+643 IHNNAPKL
-651 VQNKIVSS
+651 TQNKIVSS
-659 LINGKIEWEAAT
+659 LINGKIEWDAIT
-671 EEIDATDMDKQLSPT
+671 EEMDASYMDRQLSPA

-716 PGTGKSQTIT
+716 PRTGKSQTIT

-767 IHSNKTKKSAVISQ
+767 IHSNKTKKSTVISQ
-781 LKETTEIIRQTPP
+781 LKETTEIIRRTPP
-794 EEFKKEAERLLN
+794 EEFRKEAERLLK
-806 LRAELNQYIEALHK
+806 LRTKLNKYIEALHK
-820 EYPFGVSLYDA
+820 EYPFGLSLYDA
-831 IIHYQSVDVEPC
+831 IIHYQSTDVEPC
-843 FEIPQPYLDT
+843 FDIPSSYLDN
-853 LDKDTFAQWEEAI
+853 LDKDRFSHWEDAI
-866 ESLVR
+866 ESLVS
-871 TANACGHPYRHPLT
+871 TANACGHPHLHPLT
-885 GISISEYS
+885 GIYIREYS
-893 SAGKEEASQLLTG
+893 SAIKEEASQTLATFIGLLTA
-906 FIDLLN
+906 I
-912 TIRQKLDVFSV
+912 QSKLPVFSA
-923 LLKDTDIH
+923 LLEDTDIH
-931 PTRKDFQTI
+931 PTRKDFDIIT
-940 ACIIRRILDIPELTP
+940 AIIRKILDIPELTP
-955 GLLTLPLLNETLNEY
+955 ELLTTPLLNETLEEY
-970 REVVVH
+970 RKVTEH
-976 GQKRDEQRK
+976 GRKRDEIK
-985 EIEAGFTKEILSI
+985 AEIENGFTKEVLKI
-998 NAKQTVAE
+998 NAGPMLAE
-1006 WNRVSDQWFLPRYFG
+1006 WNRVSAQWFLPRYFG
-1021 QRKIKKAINIYALKT
+1021 QRKIKKAIRPYALQPVKP
-1036 IETEDIKP
+1036 ETVQP
-1044 LLHRIIRYQEEED
+1044 LLHQVIRYQEELD
-1057 AVQKYTG
+1057 FTDRYTAK
-1064 QLPSLF
+1064 LPSLF
-1070 GRFGKNEDWTVIEQI
+1070 GRFGRDEEWDIIDQI
-1085 INDMASLHS
+1085 IHEVSSLHS
-1094 HLLNY
+1094 LLLSY
-1099 AKDIAKVSQIK
+1099 SKEVAKTSRIK
-1110 QNLSVQLTERIQTF
+1110 QNLALQLTEGVRTF
-1124 RDIHA
+1124 RDIHS
-1129 HSFNELYQLSD
+1129 HSLNELYQLVD
-1140 TLTVIEKKLSGTL
+1140 TLTATEQRLSTTL
-1153 GISTEELYTSS
+1153 GITVETLYTNS
-1164 ADWITIALSKA
+1164 ADWIGIALQQA
-1175 QTWKDNL
+1175 GTWKENL

-1193 AYQTLNK
+1193 SYNKLNE

-1205 VATEY
+1205 IAEEY

-1218 QLTDIFCKSF
+1218 LLTSSFRKSF
-1228 YQAVIQYIIA
+1228 YQAVIHYIIA

-1252 DIIAKYKQISAKF
+1252 DIIAKYKQVSANF
-1265 EETTKKELFAR
+1265 EDITKKELFAR

-1327 MLMSPLSVAQF
+1327 MLMSPISVAQY

-1358 TYEAVGAIARGKNVI
+1358 TYEAVGAIARGKNVV

-1385 FFSVSTVDEDN
+1385 FFSVNTIDEDN

-1448 PDNIESKVRI
+1448 PDNIESKVRM
-1458 VNINGYYDKGK
+1458 VAVDGYYDKGK
-1469 SRQNRAEAQAVVD
+1469 SRQNQAEAQAVVD

-1496 SIGVVTFS
+1496 SVGVVTFS
-1504 IVQQALIE
+1504 VVQQALIE

-1521 HPELETLALE
+1521 HPELETFALE
-1531 CDEPLFIKNL
+1531 CEEPLFIKNL

-1561 TEGRV
+1561 AEGRV
-1566 SMNFGPLNRVGGERR
+1566 SMNFGPLNRAGGERR

-1586 SRARYEMIIYS
+1586 SRARYEMIIFS

-1627 IRNTIN
+1627 TKRILNT
-1633 SVTAQSTEAAAS
+1633 STSIQPSEEETS
-1645 IENII
+1645 IEKII

-1677 DTENTSNYQLG
+1677 DTQNPSNYQLG

-1694 NYKRTKTARDREIV
+1694 NYRRTKTVRDREIV
-1708 QNNVLKALGWDIYRI
+1708 QNNVLKALGWNICRI

-1733 EVIAAIQEAIARKK
+1733 EVIASIQTAIVQGMKAAKPVAVQEK
-1747 SSKVNAQTTTSIGI
+1747 Q
-1761 GSDPMTAEKESVNK
+1761 EKEEERVQEKPMQLKSAYTSPSPIFVQNYNSTKVSSYHYASDDIFAAENK
-1775 ESTDKEKI
+1775 
-1783 TKEEPIKEES
+1783 PIL
-1793 IKEAVPTVERDNNEI
+1793 IA
-1808 SFVLKA
+1808 
-1814 SPATSEKQTAFASS
+1814 
-1828 AQSGIQQKYRSAK
+1828 
-1841 ITPGSYSPED
+1841 
-1851 FFFSESYS
+1851 
-1859 ILTSQIRKIIE
+1859 QIRKIVE
-1870 NEAPVSKSLL
+1870 NEAPISKALL
-1880 CKKILFEWGISRLGA
+1880 GKKILSEWGISRLGPRIDA
-1895 RVETQIETALD
+1895 YLETIFDTLHLYRIEHDGL
-1906 ALNIYRTEHEGFVF
+1906 VF
-1920 CWKNREQCISYS
+1920 CWKDEAQYRSYAE
-1932 IYRPVSE
+1932 YRPDSD
-1939 REATDIAPEE
+1939 RDAADLPPEE
-1949 IANAIRQVLTDS
+1949 TANAIRQILTDS
-1961 ISLPVADLI
+1961 ISLPLPDLI
-1970 KACAQQFGFARMGSN
+1970 KACAQIFGFARMGSN
-1985 IDAAMQRGIREAVK
+1985 IEASMLRGIQEAVK
-1999 RNYAK
+1999 KNYARM
-2004 IENERVTIAD
+2004 ENGRATIIG

>member
-1 MAEEKRFISV
+1 
-11 FFVILQSLIYTVFAM
+11 M
-26 DERLDKVKVQC
+26 DERLDKIKVQC

-59 IENTTPVPLKDIQV
+59 IENTTPAPLKDIQV
-73 VITTE
+73 QITTE

-86 MAVEQIPANGS
+86 IAVAQIPPNES
-97 IRLSSFNLT
+97 ICLSSFNLT

-124 IEITAEAE
+124 IEITSEAE
-132 PIFCQTYPIDILAYD
+132 SVFCQTYPIDILAYD

-167 TAISPI
+167 TAIVPI
-173 IKKAASILG
+173 IKRAASILG
-182 QWTGNPSLDEYQSR
+182 QWTDNPSLDEYQSR

-211 IAEQQIIY
+211 ITEQQIIY
-219 STVPASF
+219 STIPASF

-262 LNALIVITQGHAFAG
+262 LNALIIITQGHAFAG

-333 LADGNNF
+333 LTDGNSF
-340 LLAIDIKRARYSG
+340 ILAIDVKRARHSG
-353 VRPIPQRILHGQVWE
+353 IRPIPQRILHGQVWE
-368 VDEKETNIQKSAV
+368 VEEKETDIQKSAV

-437 LACLEDALADG
+437 LSCLEDALADG

-462 PAMDFGIYSSVPE
+462 PAMDFGIYSSIPE
-475 SDPVVGFI
+475 SDPMVGFI

-494 YLSENDL
+494 YLPENDL

-549 MPVEIIR
+549 LPVEIIR

-578 LEMLRQNFGITVSGL
+578 LEMLRQNFGITISGL

-671 EEIDATDMDKQLSPT
+671 EEIDATDMDKQVSPA

-794 EEFKKEAERLLN
+794 EEFRKEAERLLN

-831 IIHYQSVDVEPC
+831 IIHYQSVDVESC
-843 FEIPQPYLDT
+843 FDIPQAYLDT
-853 LDKDTFAQWEEAI
+853 LDKDTFAQWEDAI
-866 ESLVR
+866 ELLVR
-871 TANACGHPYRHPLT
+871 TANACGHPYQHPLT
-885 GISISEYS
+885 GISITEYS
-893 SAGKEEASQLLTG
+893 SAVKEGSSQLLTG
-906 FIDLLN
+906 FIDLLT
-912 TIRQKLDVFSV
+912 TIRQKLDVFSI
-923 LLKDTDIH
+923 LLKDTDIR

-940 ACIIRRILDIPELTP
+940 SHIIRRILDIPELTP

-976 GQKRDEQRK
+976 GRKRDEQRK
-985 EIEAGFTKEILSI
+985 EIETGFIQEILSI
-998 NAKQTVAE
+998 NAKQMLAE
-1006 WNRVSDQWFLPRYFG
+1006 WNRVSGQWFLPRYFG
-1021 QRKIKKAINIYALKT
+1021 QRKIRKAINVYALKT

-1044 LLHRIIRYQEEED
+1044 LLHRIIRYQEEAE
-1057 AVQKYTG
+1057 AVRKYIG

-1070 GRFGKNEDWTVIEQI
+1070 GRPGKNEDWNTIEQI
-1085 INDMASLHS
+1085 IDDMTSLHS

-1110 QNLSVQLTERIQTF
+1110 QNLSAQLTEGIQTF

-1129 HSFNELYQLSD
+1129 HSFNELYQLAD
-1140 TLTVIEKKLSGTL
+1140 TLTATEKKLSGML
-1153 GISTEELYTSS
+1153 GISIEELYTDS

-1175 QTWKDNL
+1175 RTWKENL

-1193 AYQTLNK
+1193 AYQTLHS

-1205 VATEY
+1205 IATEY
-1210 KEKNIPTD
+1210 KEKNIPTS
-1218 QLTDIFCKSF
+1218 QLTDSFRKSF
-1228 YQAVIQYIIA
+1228 YQAAIRYIIA

-1265 EETTKKELFAR
+1265 EETTQRELFAR

-1385 FFSVSTVDEDN
+1385 FFSVNTIDEDN

-1521 HPELETLALE
+1521 YPELETLALE

-1561 TEGRV
+1561 AEGRV
-1566 SMNFGPLNRVGGERR
+1566 SMNFGPLNRAGGERR

-1627 IRNTIN
+1627 TRSTIS
-1633 SVTAQSTEAAAS
+1633 SVPRQLSEATAS
-1645 IENII
+1645 IETII
-1650 ADKLR
+1650 ADRLR

-1708 QNNVLKALGWDIYRI
+1708 QNNVLKALGWNIYRI

-1733 EVIAAIQEAIARKK
+1733 EVMATIQEAIARKK
-1747 SSKVNAQTTTSIGI
+1747 NSEI
-1761 GSDPMTAEKESVNK
+1761 GSMTATEIN
-1775 ESTDKEKI
+1775 STPTEVTAPAPTAQI
-1783 TKEEPIKEES
+1783 T
-1793 IKEAVPTVERDNNEI
+1793 NNDI
-1808 SFVLKA
+1808 SFVFKA
-1814 SPATSEKQTAFASS
+1814 SPVAPEKQAASVLS
-1828 AQSGIQQKYRSAK
+1828 TQNRIEQKYKFAK
-1841 ITPGSYSPED
+1841 ITPYSYSPED
-1851 FFFSESYS
+1851 FFFTDSYS
-1859 ILTSQIRKIIE
+1859 ILLSQIRKIME
-1870 NEAPVSKSLL
+1870 SEAPISKSLL
-1880 CKKILFEWGISRLGA
+1880 CKKILSEWGISRLGT
-1895 RVETQIETALD
+1895 RVEAQIETALD
-1906 ALNIYRTEHEGFVF
+1906 TLNIYRTEYEGLVF
-1920 CWKNREQCISYS
+1920 CWNDKEQCASYS
-1932 IYRPVSE
+1932 IYRPVSD
-1939 REATDIAPEE
+1939 REATDIPPEE
-1949 IANAIRQVLTDS
+1949 IANAIRQLLTDS
-1961 ISLPVADLI
+1961 ISLPAADLI

-2004 IENERVTIAD
+2004 IENERVTIAN

>member
-1 MAEEKRFISV
+1 MAEEKRIISV

-26 DERLDKVKVQC
+26 DERLDKIKVQC

-59 IENTTPVPLKDIQV
+59 IENTTPAPLKDIQV
-73 VITTE
+73 QITTE

-86 MAVEQIPANGS
+86 IAVAQIPPNES
-97 IRLSSFNLT
+97 ICLSSFNLT

-124 IEITAEAE
+124 IEITSEAE
-132 PIFCQTYPIDILAYD
+132 SIFCQTYPIDILAYD

-167 TAISPI
+167 TAIVPI
-173 IKKAASILG
+173 IKRAASILG
-182 QWTGNPSLDEYQSR
+182 QWTDNPSLDEYQSR

-211 IAEQQIIY
+211 ITEQQIIY
-219 STVPASF
+219 STIPASF

-262 LNALIVITQGHAFAG
+262 LNALIIITQGHAFAG

-333 LADGNNF
+333 LTDGNSF
-340 LLAIDIKRARYSG
+340 ILAIDVKRARHSG
-353 VRPIPQRILHGQVWE
+353 IRPIPQRILHGQVWE
-368 VDEKETNIQKSAV
+368 VEEKETDIQRSAV

-393 SGNETQTVIT
+393 SGNETQAVIT

-437 LACLEDALADG
+437 LSCLEDALADG

-462 PAMDFGIYSSVPE
+462 PAMDFGIYSSIPE
-475 SDPVVGFI
+475 SDPMVGFI

-494 YLSENDL
+494 YLPENDL

-549 MPVEIIR
+549 LPVEIIR

-578 LEMLRQNFGITVSGL
+578 LEMLRQNFGITLSGL

-671 EEIDATDMDKQLSPT
+671 EEIDATDMDKQVSPA

-794 EEFKKEAERLLN
+794 EEFRKEAERLLN

-831 IIHYQSVDVEPC
+831 IIHYQSVDVESC
-843 FEIPQPYLDT
+843 FDIPQAYLDT
-853 LDKDTFAQWEEAI
+853 LDKDTFAQWEDAI
-866 ESLVR
+866 ELLVR
-871 TANACGHPYRHPLT
+871 TANACGHPYQHPLT
-885 GISISEYS
+885 GISITEYS
-893 SAGKEEASQLLTG
+893 SAVKEESSLLLTG
-906 FIDLLN
+906 FIDLLT
-912 TIRQKLDVFSV
+912 TIRQKLDIFSI

-940 ACIIRRILDIPELTP
+940 AHIIRRILDIPELTP
-955 GLLTLPLLNETLNEY
+955 GLLTLPLLNETLNEH

-976 GQKRDEQRK
+976 GRKRDEQRK
-985 EIEAGFTKEILSI
+985 EIETGFTQEILSI
-998 NAKQTVAE
+998 NAKQMLAE
-1006 WNRVSDQWFLPRYFG
+1006 WNRVSGQWFLPRYFG
-1021 QRKIKKAINIYALKT
+1021 QRKIRKAINIYALKT

-1044 LLHRIIRYQEEED
+1044 LLHRIIRYQEEAE
-1057 AVQKYTG
+1057 AVRKYIG

-1070 GRFGKNEDWTVIEQI
+1070 GRPGKNEDWNTIEQI
-1085 INDMASLHS
+1085 IDDMASLHS

-1110 QNLSVQLTERIQTF
+1110 QNLSAQLTEGIQTF

-1129 HSFNELYQLSD
+1129 HSFNELYQLAD
-1140 TLTVIEKKLSGTL
+1140 TLTATEKKLSGIL
-1153 GISTEELYTSS
+1153 GIPIEEVYTDS

-1175 QTWKDNL
+1175 RTWKENL

-1193 AYQTLNK
+1193 AYQTLHS

-1205 VATEY
+1205 IATEY
-1210 KEKNIPTD
+1210 KEKNIPTG
-1218 QLTDIFCKSF
+1218 QLTDSFRKSF
-1228 YQAVIQYIIA
+1228 YQAAIRYIIA

-1265 EETTKKELFAR
+1265 EETTQRELFAR

-1385 FFSVSTVDEDN
+1385 FFSVNTIDEDN

-1521 HPELETLALE
+1521 YPELETLALE

-1561 TEGRV
+1561 AEGRV
-1566 SMNFGPLNRVGGERR
+1566 SMNFGPLNRAGGERR

-1627 IRNTIN
+1627 TRSTIS
-1633 SVTAQSTEAAAS
+1633 SVPRQLSEATAS
-1645 IENII
+1645 IETII
-1650 ADKLR
+1650 ADRLR

-1733 EVIAAIQEAIARKK
+1733 EVMATIQEAIARKK
-1747 SSKVNAQTTTSIGI
+1747 SSKV
-1761 GSDPMTAEKESVNK
+1761 GSMTAAEIN
-1775 ESTDKEKI
+1775 STPTEVAAPAPTAQI
-1783 TKEEPIKEES
+1783 T
-1793 IKEAVPTVERDNNEI
+1793 NNEI

-1814 SPATSEKQTAFASS
+1814 SPVAPEKQAASVLS
-1828 AQSGIQQKYRSAK
+1828 TQNRIEQKYKFAK
-1841 ITPGSYSPED
+1841 ITPYNYSPED
-1851 FFFSESYS
+1851 FFFTDSYS
-1859 ILTSQIRKIIE
+1859 ILLSQIRKIME
-1870 NEAPVSKSLL
+1870 SEAPISKSLL
-1880 CKKILFEWGISRLGA
+1880 CKKILSEWGISRLGT
-1895 RVETQIETALD
+1895 RVEAQIETALD
-1906 ALNIYRTEHEGFVF
+1906 ALNIYRTEYEGLVF
-1920 CWKNREQCISYS
+1920 CWNDKEQCASYS
-1932 IYRPVSE
+1932 IYRPVSD
-1939 REATDIAPEE
+1939 REAADIPPEE
-1949 IANAIRQVLTDS
+1949 IANAIRQLLTDS
-1961 ISLPVADLI
+1961 ISLPAADLI

-2004 IENERVTIAD
+2004 IENERVTIAN

>member
-1 MAEEKRFISV
+1 MAEEKRIISV

-59 IENTTPVPLKDIQV
+59 IENTTPAPLKDIQV
-73 VITTE
+73 QITTE

-86 MAVEQIPANGS
+86 IAVAQIPPNES
-97 IRLSSFNLT
+97 ICLSSFNLT

-124 IEITAEAE
+124 IEITSEAE
-132 PIFCQTYPIDILAYD
+132 SVFCQTYPIDILAYD

-167 TAISPI
+167 TAIVPI
-173 IKKAASILG
+173 IKRAASILG
-182 QWTGNPSLDEYQSR
+182 QWTDNPSLDEYQSR

-211 IAEQQIIY
+211 ITEQQIIY
-219 STVPASF
+219 STIPASF

-262 LNALIVITQGHAFAG
+262 LNALIIITQGHAFAG

-333 LADGNNF
+333 LTDGNSF
-340 LLAIDIKRARYSG
+340 ILAIDVKRARHSG
-353 VRPIPQRILHGQVWE
+353 IRPIPQRILHGQVWE
-368 VDEKETNIQKSAV
+368 VEEKETDIQKSAV

-393 SGNETQTVIT
+393 SGNETQAVIT

-437 LACLEDALADG
+437 LSCLEDALADG

-462 PAMDFGIYSSVPE
+462 PAMDFGIYSSIPE
-475 SDPVVGFI
+475 SDPMVGFI

-494 YLSENDL
+494 YLPENDL

-549 MPVEIIR
+549 LPVEIIR

-578 LEMLRQNFGITVSGL
+578 LEMLRQNFGITISGL

-671 EEIDATDMDKQLSPT
+671 EEIDATDMDKQVSPA

-794 EEFKKEAERLLN
+794 EEFRKEAERLLN

-831 IIHYQSVDVEPC
+831 IIHYQSVDVESC
-843 FEIPQPYLDT
+843 FDIPQAYLDT
-853 LDKDTFAQWEEAI
+853 LDKDTFAQWEDAI
-866 ESLVR
+866 ELLVR
-871 TANACGHPYRHPLT
+871 TANACGHPYQHPLT
-885 GISISEYS
+885 GISITEYS
-893 SAGKEEASQLLTG
+893 SAVKEGSSQLLTG
-906 FIDLLN
+906 FIDLLT
-912 TIRQKLDVFSV
+912 TIRQKLDVFSI

-940 ACIIRRILDIPELTP
+940 SHIIRRILDIPELTP

-976 GQKRDEQRK
+976 GRKRDEQRK
-985 EIEAGFTKEILSI
+985 EIETGFTQEILSI
-998 NAKQTVAE
+998 NAKQMLAE
-1006 WNRVSDQWFLPRYFG
+1006 WNRVSGQWFLPRYFG
-1021 QRKIKKAINIYALKT
+1021 QRKIRKAINVYALKT

-1044 LLHRIIRYQEEED
+1044 LLHRIIRYQEEAE
-1057 AVQKYTG
+1057 AVRKYIG

-1070 GRFGKNEDWTVIEQI
+1070 GRPGKNEDWNTIEQI
-1085 INDMASLHS
+1085 IDDMTSLHS

-1110 QNLSVQLTERIQTF
+1110 QNLSAQLTEGIQTF

-1129 HSFNELYQLSD
+1129 HSFNELYQLAD
-1140 TLTVIEKKLSGTL
+1140 TLTATEKKLSGML
-1153 GISTEELYTSS
+1153 GISIEELYTDS

-1175 QTWKDNL
+1175 RTWKENL

-1193 AYQTLNK
+1193 AYQTLHS

-1205 VATEY
+1205 IATEY
-1210 KEKNIPTD
+1210 KEKNIPTS
-1218 QLTDIFCKSF
+1218 QLTDSFRKSF
-1228 YQAVIQYIIA
+1228 YQAAIRYIIA

-1265 EETTKKELFAR
+1265 EETTQRELFAR

-1385 FFSVSTVDEDN
+1385 FFSVNTIDEDN

-1496 SIGVVTFS
+1496 SIGVVTFN

-1521 HPELETLALE
+1521 YPELETLALE

-1561 TEGRV
+1561 AEGRV
-1566 SMNFGPLNRVGGERR
+1566 SMNFGPLNRAGGERR

-1627 IRNTIN
+1627 TRSTIS
-1633 SVTAQSTEAAAS
+1633 SVPRQLSEATAS
-1645 IENII
+1645 IETII
-1650 ADKLR
+1650 ADRLR

-1708 QNNVLKALGWDIYRI
+1708 QNNVLKALGWNIYRI

-1733 EVIAAIQEAIARKK
+1733 EVMATIQEAIARKK
-1747 SSKVNAQTTTSIGI
+1747 NSEI
-1761 GSDPMTAEKESVNK
+1761 GSMTATEIN
-1775 ESTDKEKI
+1775 STPTEVAALAPTAQI
-1783 TKEEPIKEES
+1783 T
-1793 IKEAVPTVERDNNEI
+1793 NNEI

-1814 SPATSEKQTAFASS
+1814 SPVAPEKQATSVLSTQNRIE
-1828 AQSGIQQKYRSAK
+1828 QKYKFAK
-1841 ITPGSYSPED
+1841 ITPYNYSPED
-1851 FFFSESYS
+1851 FFFTDSYS
-1859 ILTSQIRKIIE
+1859 ILLSQIRKIME
-1870 NEAPVSKSLL
+1870 SEAPISKSLL
-1880 CKKILFEWGISRLGA
+1880 CKKILSEWGISRLGT
-1895 RVETQIETALD
+1895 RVEAQIETALD
-1906 ALNIYRTEHEGFVF
+1906 TLNIYRTEYEGLVF
-1920 CWKNREQCISYS
+1920 CWNDKEQCASYS
-1932 IYRPVSE
+1932 IYRPVSD
-1939 REATDIAPEE
+1939 REATDIPPEE
-1949 IANAIRQVLTDS
+1949 IANAIRQLLTDS
-1961 ISLPVADLI
+1961 ISLPAADLI

-2004 IENERVTIAD
+2004 IENERVTIAN

>member
-1 MAEEKRFISV
+1 MAEEKRIISV

-26 DERLDKVKVQC
+26 DERLDKIKVQC

-59 IENTTPVPLKDIQV
+59 IENTTPAPLKDIQV
-73 VITTE
+73 QITTE

-86 MAVEQIPANGS
+86 IAVAQIPPNES
-97 IRLSSFNLT
+97 ICLSSFNLT

-124 IEITAEAE
+124 IEITSEAE
-132 PIFCQTYPIDILAYD
+132 SVFCQTYPIDILAYD

-167 TAISPI
+167 TAIVPI
-173 IKKAASILG
+173 IKRAASILG
-182 QWTGNPSLDEYQSR
+182 QWTDNPSLDEYQSR

-211 IAEQQIIY
+211 ITEQQIIY
-219 STVPASF
+219 STIPASF

-262 LNALIVITQGHAFAG
+262 LNALIIITQGHAFAG

-333 LADGNNF
+333 LTDGNSF
-340 LLAIDIKRARYSG
+340 ILAIDVKRARHSG
-353 VRPIPQRILHGQVWE
+353 IRPIPQRILHGQVWE
-368 VDEKETNIQKSAV
+368 VEEKETDIQKSAV

-437 LACLEDALADG
+437 LSCLEDALADG

-462 PAMDFGIYSSVPE
+462 PAMDFGIYSSIPE
-475 SDPVVGFI
+475 SDPMVGFI

-494 YLSENDL
+494 YLPENDL

-549 MPVEIIR
+549 LPVEIIR

-578 LEMLRQNFGITVSGL
+578 LEMLRQNFGISVPGL

-601 GVNVKLIYSIIRNS
+601 GVNVKLIYSIIRHC

-643 IHNNANKL
+643 IHNNAPKL
-651 VQNKIVSS
+651 TQNKIVSS
-659 LINGKIEWEAAT
+659 LINGKIEWNAIT
-671 EEIDATDMDKQLSPT
+671 EEMDASYMDRQLSPA

-767 IHSNKTKKSAVISQ
+767 IHSNKTKKSTVISQ
-781 LKETTEIIRQTPP
+781 LKETTEIIRRTPP
-794 EEFKKEAERLLN
+794 EEFKKEAERLLK
-806 LRAELNQYIEALHK
+806 LRTELNKYIEALHK
-820 EYPFGVSLYDA
+820 EYPFGLSLYDA
-831 IIHYQSVDVEPC
+831 IIHYQSTDVEPC
-843 FEIPQPYLDT
+843 FDIPSSYLDD
-853 LDKDTFAQWEEAI
+853 LDKDRFSHWEDAI
-866 ESLVR
+866 ESLVS
-871 TANACGHPYRHPLT
+871 TANACGHPHLHPLT
-885 GISISEYS
+885 GISIREYS
-893 SAGKEEASQLLTG
+893 SAIKEEASQTLATFIGLLTA
-906 FIDLLN
+906 I
-912 TIRQKLDVFSV
+912 QSKLPVFSA
-923 LLKDTDIH
+923 LLEDTDIH
-931 PTRKDFQTI
+931 PTRKDFDIIT
-940 ACIIRRILDIPELTP
+940 AIIRKILEIPELTP
-955 GLLTLPLLNETLNEY
+955 ELLTTPLLNETLEEY
-970 REVVVH
+970 RKVTKH
-976 GQKRDEQRK
+976 GRKRDEIK
-985 EIEAGFTKEILSI
+985 AEIENGFTKEVLKI
-998 NAKQTVAE
+998 NAGPMLAE
-1006 WNRVSDQWFLPRYFG
+1006 WNRVSAQWFLPRYFG
-1021 QRKIKKAINIYALKT
+1021 QRKIKKAIRPYALQPVEP
-1036 IETEDIKP
+1036 ETVQP
-1044 LLHRIIRYQEEED
+1044 LLHQVIRYQEELD
-1057 AVQKYTG
+1057 FTDRYTAK
-1064 QLPSLF
+1064 LPSLF
-1070 GRFGKNEDWTVIEQI
+1070 GRFGRDEEWDIIDQI
-1085 INDMASLHS
+1085 IHEVSSLHS
-1094 HLLNY
+1094 LLLSY
-1099 AKDIAKVSQIK
+1099 SKDVAKTSRIK
-1110 QNLSVQLTERIQTF
+1110 QNLALQLTEGIRTF
-1124 RDIHA
+1124 RDIHS
-1129 HSFNELYQLSD
+1129 HSLNELHQLAD
-1140 TLTVIEKKLSGTL
+1140 TLTATEQRLSTTL
-1153 GISTEELYTSS
+1153 GITVETLYTNS
-1164 ADWITIALSKA
+1164 ADWIGIALQQA
-1175 QTWKDNL
+1175 ATWKENL

-1193 AYQTLNK
+1193 SYNKLNE

-1205 VATEY
+1205 IAEEY

-1218 QLTDIFCKSF
+1218 LLTSSFCKSF
-1228 YQAVIQYIIA
+1228 YQAVIHYIIA

-1252 DIIAKYKQISAKF
+1252 DIIAKYKQVSANF
-1265 EETTKKELFAR
+1265 EDITKKELFAR

-1327 MLMSPLSVAQF
+1327 MLMSPISVAQY

-1358 TYEAVGAIARGKNVI
+1358 TYEAVGAIARGKNVV

-1385 FFSVSTVDEDN
+1385 FFSVNTIDEDN

-1448 PDNIESKVRI
+1448 PDNIESKVRM
-1458 VNINGYYDKGK
+1458 VAVDGYYDKGK
-1469 SRQNRAEAQAVVD
+1469 SRQNQAEAQAVVD

-1496 SIGVVTFS
+1496 SVGVVTFS
-1504 IVQQALIE
+1504 VVQQALIE

-1521 HPELETLALE
+1521 HPELETFALE
-1531 CDEPLFIKNL
+1531 CEEPLFIKNL

-1561 TEGRV
+1561 AEGRV
-1566 SMNFGPLNRVGGERR
+1566 SMNFGPLNRAGGERR

-1586 SRARYEMIIYS
+1586 SRARYEMIIFS

-1627 IRNTIN
+1627 TKRILNT
-1633 SVTAQSTEAAAS
+1633 STSIQPSEEETS
-1645 IENII
+1645 IEKII

-1677 DTENTSNYQLG
+1677 DTQNPSNYQLG

-1694 NYKRTKTARDREIV
+1694 NYRRTKTVRDREIV
-1708 QNNVLKALGWDIYRI
+1708 QNNVLKALGWNICRI

-1733 EVIAAIQEAIARKK
+1733 EVIASIQTAIVQGMKAPKPVVVQEK
-1747 SSKVNAQTTTSIGI
+1747 Q
-1761 GSDPMTAEKESVNK
+1761 EKEEERVQEKPMQLKSAYTSPSPIFVQNYNSTKVSSYHYASDDIFAAENK
-1775 ESTDKEKI
+1775 
-1783 TKEEPIKEES
+1783 PIL
-1793 IKEAVPTVERDNNEI
+1793 IA
-1808 SFVLKA
+1808 
-1814 SPATSEKQTAFASS
+1814 
-1828 AQSGIQQKYRSAK
+1828 
-1841 ITPGSYSPED
+1841 
-1851 FFFSESYS
+1851 
-1859 ILTSQIRKIIE
+1859 QIRKIVE
-1870 NEAPVSKSLL
+1870 NEAPISKALL
-1880 CKKILFEWGISRLGA
+1880 GKKILSEWGISRLGPRIDA
-1895 RVETQIETALD
+1895 YLETIFDTLHLYRIEHDGL
-1906 ALNIYRTEHEGFVF
+1906 VF
-1920 CWKNREQCISYS
+1920 CWKDEAQYRSYTE
-1932 IYRPVSE
+1932 YRPDSD
-1939 REATDIAPEE
+1939 RDAADLPPEE
-1949 IANAIRQVLTDS
+1949 TANAIRQILTDS
-1961 ISLPVADLI
+1961 ISLPLPDLI
-1970 KACAQQFGFARMGSN
+1970 KACAQIFGFARMGSN
-1985 IDAAMQRGIREAVK
+1985 IEASMLRGIQEAVK
-1999 RNYAK
+1999 KNYARV
-2004 IENERVTIAD
+2004 ENGRATIIG

>member
-1 MAEEKRFISV
+1 MAEEKRIISV

-59 IENTTPVPLKDIQV
+59 IENTTPAPLKDIQV
-73 VITTE
+73 QITTE

-86 MAVEQIPANGS
+86 IAVAQIPPNES
-97 IRLSSFNLT
+97 ICLSSFNLT

-124 IEITAEAE
+124 IEITSKAESV
-132 PIFCQTYPIDILAYD
+132 FCQTYPIDILAYD

-167 TAISPI
+167 TAIVPI
-173 IKKAASILG
+173 IKRAASILG
-182 QWTGNPSLDEYQSR
+182 QWTDNPSLDEYQSR

-211 IAEQQIIY
+211 ITEQQIIY
-219 STVPASF
+219 STIPASF

-262 LNALIVITQGHAFAG
+262 LNALIIITQGHAFAG

-313 CMNMGHSSDFDD
+313 CMNMGHSSDFDN

-333 LADGNNF
+333 LTDGNSF
-340 LLAIDIKRARYSG
+340 ILAIDVKRARHSG
-353 VRPIPQRILHGQVWE
+353 IRPIPQRTLHGQVWGVE
-368 VDEKETNIQKSAV
+368 EKETDIQRSAV

-393 SGNETQTVIT
+393 SGNETQAVIT

-437 LACLEDALADG
+437 LSCLEDALADG

-462 PAMDFGIYSSVPE
+462 PAMDFGIYSSIPE
-475 SDPVVGFI
+475 SDPMVGFI

-494 YLSENDL
+494 YLPENDL

-549 MPVEIIR
+549 LPVEIIR

-578 LEMLRQNFGITVSGL
+578 LEMLRQNFGITISGL

-671 EEIDATDMDKQLSPT
+671 EEIDATDMDKQVSPA

-794 EEFKKEAERLLN
+794 EEFRKEAERLLN

-831 IIHYQSVDVEPC
+831 IIHYQSVDVESC
-843 FEIPQPYLDT
+843 FDIPQAYLDT
-853 LDKDTFAQWEEAI
+853 LDKNTFAQWEDAI
-866 ESLVR
+866 ELLVR
-871 TANACGHPYRHPLT
+871 TANACGHPYQHPLT
-885 GISISEYS
+885 GISITEYS
-893 SAGKEEASQLLTG
+893 SAVKEESSLLLTG
-906 FIDLLN
+906 FIDLLT
-912 TIRQKLDVFSV
+912 TIRQKLDVFSI

-940 ACIIRRILDIPELTP
+940 AHIIRRILDIPELTP

-976 GQKRDEQRK
+976 GRKRDEQRK
-985 EIEAGFTKEILSI
+985 EIETGFTQEILSI
-998 NAKQTVAE
+998 NAKQMLAE
-1006 WNRVSDQWFLPRYFG
+1006 WNRVSGQWFLPRYFG
-1021 QRKIKKAINIYALKT
+1021 QRKIRKAINIYALKT

-1044 LLHRIIRYQEEED
+1044 LLHRIIRYQEEAE
-1057 AVQKYTG
+1057 AVRKYIG

-1070 GRFGKNEDWTVIEQI
+1070 GRPGKNEDWNTIEQI
-1085 INDMASLHS
+1085 IDDMASLHS

-1110 QNLSVQLTERIQTF
+1110 QNLSAQLTEGIQTF

-1129 HSFNELYQLSD
+1129 HSFNELYQLAD
-1140 TLTVIEKKLSGTL
+1140 TLTATEKKLSGML
-1153 GISTEELYTSS
+1153 GISIKELYTDS

-1175 QTWKDNL
+1175 RTWKENL

-1193 AYQTLNK
+1193 AYQTLHS

-1205 VATEY
+1205 IATEY
-1210 KEKNIPTD
+1210 KEKNIPTG
-1218 QLTDIFCKSF
+1218 QLTDSFRKSF
-1228 YQAVIQYIIA
+1228 YQAAIRYIIA

-1265 EETTKKELFAR
+1265 EETTQRELFAR

-1284 THEAIQS
+1284 TQEAIQS

-1385 FFSVSTVDEDN
+1385 FFSVNTIDEDN

-1521 HPELETLALE
+1521 YPELETLALE

-1561 TEGRV
+1561 AEGRV
-1566 SMNFGPLNRVGGERR
+1566 SMNFGPLNRAGGERR

-1627 IRNTIN
+1627 TRSTIS
-1633 SVTAQSTEAAAS
+1633 SVPRQLSEATAS
-1645 IENII
+1645 IETII
-1650 ADKLR
+1650 ADRLR

-1733 EVIAAIQEAIARKK
+1733 EVMATIQEAIARKK
-1747 SSKVNAQTTTSIGI
+1747 NSEI
-1761 GSDPMTAEKESVNK
+1761 GSMTATEIN
-1775 ESTDKEKI
+1775 STPTEVAALAPTAQI
-1783 TKEEPIKEES
+1783 T
-1793 IKEAVPTVERDNNEI
+1793 NNEI

-1814 SPATSEKQTAFASS
+1814 SPVAPEKQATSVLSTQNRIE
-1828 AQSGIQQKYRSAK
+1828 QKYKFAK
-1841 ITPGSYSPED
+1841 ITPYNYSPED
-1851 FFFSESYS
+1851 FFFTDSYS
-1859 ILTSQIRKIIE
+1859 ILLSQIRKIME
-1870 NEAPVSKSLL
+1870 SEAPISKSLL
-1880 CKKILFEWGISRLGA
+1880 CKKILSEWGISRLGT
-1895 RVETQIETALD
+1895 RVEAQIETALD
-1906 ALNIYRTEHEGFVF
+1906 TLNIYRTEYEGLVF
-1920 CWKNREQCISYS
+1920 CWNDKEQCASYS
-1932 IYRPVSE
+1932 IYRPVSD
-1939 REATDIAPEE
+1939 REATDIPPEE
-1949 IANAIRQVLTDS
+1949 IANAIRQLLTDS
-1961 ISLPVADLI
+1961 ISLPAADLI

-2004 IENERVTIAD
+2004 IENERVTIAN

>member
-1 MAEEKRFISV
+1 MTEEKRIISV

-59 IENTTPVPLKDIQV
+59 IENTTPAPLKDIQV
-73 VITTE
+73 QITTE

-86 MAVEQIPANGS
+86 IAVAQIPPNES
-97 IRLSSFNLT
+97 ICLSSFNLT

-124 IEITAEAE
+124 IEITSEAE
-132 PIFCQTYPIDILAYD
+132 SVFCQTYPIDILAYD

-167 TAISPI
+167 TAIVPI
-173 IKKAASILG
+173 IKRAASILG
-182 QWTGNPSLDEYQSR
+182 QWTDNPSLDEYQSR

-211 IAEQQIIY
+211 ITEQQIIY
-219 STVPASF
+219 STIPASF

-262 LNALIVITQGHAFAG
+262 LNALIIITQGHAFAG

-333 LADGNNF
+333 LTDGNSF
-340 LLAIDIKRARYSG
+340 ILAIDVKRARHSG
-353 VRPIPQRILHGQVWE
+353 IRPIPQRILHGQVWE
-368 VDEKETNIQKSAV
+368 VEEKETDIQRSAV

-393 SGNETQTVIT
+393 SGNETQAVIT

-437 LACLEDALADG
+437 LSCLEDALADG

-462 PAMDFGIYSSVPE
+462 PAMDFGIYSSIPE
-475 SDPVVGFI
+475 SDPMVGFI

-494 YLSENDL
+494 YLPENDL

-549 MPVEIIR
+549 LPVEIIR

-578 LEMLRQNFGITVSGL
+578 LEMLRQNFGIAISGL

-671 EEIDATDMDKQLSPT
+671 EEIDATDMDKQVSPA

-794 EEFKKEAERLLN
+794 EEFRKEAERLLN

-831 IIHYQSVDVEPC
+831 IIHYQSVDVESC
-843 FEIPQPYLDT
+843 FDIPQAYLDT
-853 LDKDTFAQWEEAI
+853 LDKDTFAQWEDAI
-866 ESLVR
+866 ELLVR
-871 TANACGHPYRHPLT
+871 TANACGHPYQHPLT
-885 GISISEYS
+885 GISITEYS
-893 SAGKEEASQLLTG
+893 SAVKEESSLLLTG
-906 FIDLLN
+906 FIDLLT
-912 TIRQKLDVFSV
+912 TIRQKLDIFSI

-940 ACIIRRILDIPELTP
+940 AHIIRRILDIPELTP

-976 GQKRDEQRK
+976 GRKRDEQRK
-985 EIEAGFTKEILSI
+985 EIETGFTQEILSI
-998 NAKQTVAE
+998 NAKQMLAE
-1006 WNRVSDQWFLPRYFG
+1006 WNRVSGQWFLPRYFG
-1021 QRKIKKAINIYALKT
+1021 QRKIRKAINIYALKT

-1044 LLHRIIRYQEEED
+1044 LLHRIIRYQEEAE
-1057 AVQKYTG
+1057 AVRKYIG

-1070 GRFGKNEDWTVIEQI
+1070 GRPGKNEDWNTIEQI
-1085 INDMASLHS
+1085 IDDMASLHS

-1110 QNLSVQLTERIQTF
+1110 QNLSAQLTEGIQTF

-1129 HSFNELYQLSD
+1129 HSFNELYQLAD
-1140 TLTVIEKKLSGTL
+1140 TLTATEKKLSGML
-1153 GISTEELYTSS
+1153 GISIEELYTDS

-1175 QTWKDNL
+1175 RTWKENL

-1193 AYQTLNK
+1193 AYQTLHS

-1205 VATEY
+1205 IATEY
-1210 KEKNIPTD
+1210 KEKNIPTG
-1218 QLTDIFCKSF
+1218 QLTDSFRKSF
-1228 YQAVIQYIIA
+1228 YQAAIRYIIA

-1265 EETTKKELFAR
+1265 EETTQRELFAR

-1385 FFSVSTVDEDN
+1385 FFSVNTIDEDN

-1521 HPELETLALE
+1521 YPELETLALE

-1561 TEGRV
+1561 AEGRV
-1566 SMNFGPLNRVGGERR
+1566 SMNFGPLNRAGGERR

-1627 IRNTIN
+1627 TRSTIS
-1633 SVTAQSTEAAAS
+1633 SVPRQLSEATAS
-1645 IENII
+1645 IETII
-1650 ADKLR
+1650 ADRLR

-1733 EVIAAIQEAIARKK
+1733 EVMATIQEAIARKK
-1747 SSKVNAQTTTSIGI
+1747 SSKVGSMAAAEINSTPTEVAAPAPTAQ
-1761 GSDPMTAEKESVNK
+1761 
-1775 ESTDKEKI
+1775 I
-1783 TKEEPIKEES
+1783 T
-1793 IKEAVPTVERDNNEI
+1793 NNEI

-1814 SPATSEKQTAFASS
+1814 SPAAPEKQAASVLS
-1828 AQSGIQQKYRSAK
+1828 TQNRIEQKYKFAK
-1841 ITPGSYSPED
+1841 ITPYNYSPED
-1851 FFFSESYS
+1851 FFFTDSYS
-1859 ILTSQIRKIIE
+1859 ILLSQIRKIME
-1870 NEAPVSKSLL
+1870 SEAPISKSLL
-1880 CKKILFEWGISRLGA
+1880 CKKILSEWGISRLGT
-1895 RVETQIETALD
+1895 RVEAQIETALD
-1906 ALNIYRTEHEGFVF
+1906 TLNIYRTEYEGLVF
-1920 CWKNREQCISYS
+1920 CWNDKEQCASYS
-1932 IYRPVSE
+1932 IYRPVSD
-1939 REATDIAPEE
+1939 REAADIPPEE
-1949 IANAIRQVLTDS
+1949 IANAIRQLLTDS
-1961 ISLPVADLI
+1961 ISLPAADLI

-2004 IENERVTIAD
+2004 IENERVTIAN

>member
-1 MAEEKRFISV
+1 MNG
-11 FFVILQSLIYTVFAM
+11 T
-26 DERLDKVKVQC
+26 LDKIRVQF

-44 FAIQQNGAS
+44 FAMQQNKVS
-53 IIHQLS
+53 VIHQLS
-59 IENTTPVPLKDIQV
+59 IENMTSEPFRNIQVQITAEPDFGSITPVMM
-73 VITTE
+73 E
-78 PTFGNAAP
+78 A
-86 MAVEQIPANGS
+86 IPANNS
-97 IRLSSFNLT
+97 VCLQSFSLV
-106 LSANYFTQLTER
+106 LSANYFAQLTER
-118 LSGNLK
+118 MSGSLK
-124 IEITAEAE
+124 IEIRSEAE
-132 PIFCQTYPIDILAYD
+132 TIFTRTYPIDILAYD
-147 QWGGLNVLPE
+147 QWGGINIFPE

-167 TAISPI
+167 AVLTPI
-173 IKKAASILG
+173 IKRAAAILE
-182 QWTGNPSLDEYQSR
+182 QWTGTPSLDEYQSR
-196 TPDRVRKQMAAIYTA
+196 NPDRVRKQMAAIYTA
-211 IAEQQIIY
+211 LTEQQIIY
-219 STVPASF
+219 STIPASF
-226 EEYGQRVRLADS
+226 EEHGQRVRLTDS
-238 VMAQKLG
+238 VLAQKLG

-254 ASCLEAIG
+254 TSCLESIG
-262 LNALIVITQGHAFAG
+262 LNALIVITKGHAFAG
-277 AWLVPETFPDPT
+277 GWLVPETFPDPA

-313 CMNMGHSSDFDD
+313 CMNMGHNADFDN
-325 AVKKANGK
+325 AVKSANGK
-333 LADGNNF
+333 LSDPGSF
-340 LLAIDIKRARYSG
+340 ILAIDIRRARHSG
-353 VRPIPQRILHGQVWE
+353 VRPIPQRVLNGQVWE
-368 VDEKETNIQKSAV
+368 IKEDEDMNRNTT
-381 HATPQSI
+381 HATPQSV

-393 SGNETQTVIT
+393 SGSETQTVLT

-437 LACLEDALADG
+437 LACLEDALAEGD
-448 EEFRILHRPADWES
+448 EFRILHRPAEWEN
-462 PAMDFGIYSSVPE
+462 PAMEFGIYSSIPE
-475 SDPVVGFI
+475 SDPIADFV

-494 YLSENDL
+494 YLPENDL

-549 MPVEIIR
+549 LPVEIIR

-578 LEMLRQNFGITVSGL
+578 LEMLRQNFGISVPGL

-601 GVNVKLIYSIIRNS
+601 GINVKLIYSIIRHC

-643 IHNNANKL
+643 IHNNAHKL
-651 VQNKIVSS
+651 TQNKVVSS
-659 LINGKIEWEAAT
+659 LINGKIEWDVTAKEVDAAY
-671 EEIDATDMDKQLSPT
+671 MDRQLSPA

-709 TFILHGP
+709 TFILHGS

-756 AAIGLAPFCLE
+756 AGIGLAPFCLE
-767 IHSNKTKKSAVISQ
+767 IHSNKTKKSTVISQ
-781 LKETTEIIRQTPP
+781 LKETTEIIRRTPP
-794 EEFKKEAERLLN
+794 EEFMKEAERLLK
-806 LRAELNQYIEALHK
+806 LRTELNKYIEALHK
-820 EYPFGVSLYDA
+820 EYPFGLSLYDA
-831 IIHYQSVDVEPC
+831 IIHYQLTDVEPC
-843 FEIPQPYLDT
+843 FDIPSSYLDN
-853 LDKDTFAQWEEAI
+853 LDKDRFSHWEDAI
-866 ESLVR
+866 ESLVS
-871 TANACGHPYRHPLT
+871 TANACGHPHLHPLT
-885 GISISEYS
+885 GISIREYS
-893 SAGKEEASQLLTG
+893 SAIKEEASQTLATFIGLLTA
-906 FIDLLN
+906 I
-912 TIRQKLDVFSV
+912 QSKLPVFSA
-923 LLKDTDIH
+923 LLEDTDIH
-931 PTRKDFQTI
+931 PTRKDFDIIT
-940 ACIIRRILDIPELTP
+940 AIIRKILEIPELTP
-955 GLLTLPLLNETLNEY
+955 ELLTTPLLNETLEEY
-970 REVVVH
+970 RKVTKH
-976 GQKRDEQRK
+976 GRKRDEIK
-985 EIEAGFTKEILSI
+985 AEIENGFTKEVLKI
-998 NAKQTVAE
+998 NAGPMLAE
-1006 WNRVSDQWFLPRYFG
+1006 WNRVSAQWFLPRYFG
-1021 QRKIKKAINIYALKT
+1021 QRKIKKAIRPYALQPVEP
-1036 IETEDIKP
+1036 ETVQP
-1044 LLHRIIRYQEEED
+1044 LLHQVIRYQEELD
-1057 AVQKYTG
+1057 FTDRYTAK
-1064 QLPSLF
+1064 LPSLF
-1070 GRFGKNEDWTVIEQI
+1070 GRFGRDEEWDIIDQI
-1085 INDMASLHS
+1085 IHEVSSLHS
-1094 HLLNY
+1094 LLLSY
-1099 AKDIAKVSQIK
+1099 SKDVAKTSRIK
-1110 QNLSVQLTERIQTF
+1110 QNLALQLTEGIRTF
-1124 RDIHA
+1124 RDIHS
-1129 HSFNELYQLSD
+1129 HSLNELHQLAD
-1140 TLTVIEKKLSGTL
+1140 TLTATEQRLSTTL
-1153 GISTEELYTSS
+1153 GITVETLYTNS
-1164 ADWITIALSKA
+1164 ADWIGIALQQA
-1175 QTWKDNL
+1175 ATWKENL

-1193 AYQTLNK
+1193 SYNKLNE

-1205 VATEY
+1205 IAEEY

-1218 QLTDIFCKSF
+1218 LLTSSFCKSF
-1228 YQAVIQYIIA
+1228 YQAVIHYIIA

-1252 DIIAKYKQISAKF
+1252 DIIAKYKQVSANF
-1265 EETTKKELFAR
+1265 EDITKKELFAR

-1327 MLMSPLSVAQF
+1327 MLMSPISVAQY

-1358 TYEAVGAIARGKNVI
+1358 TYEAVGAIARGKNVV

-1385 FFSVSTVDEDN
+1385 FFSVNTIDEDN

-1448 PDNIESKVRI
+1448 PDNIESKVRM
-1458 VNINGYYDKGK
+1458 VAVDGYYDKGK
-1469 SRQNRAEAQAVVD
+1469 SRQNQAEAQAVVD

-1496 SIGVVTFS
+1496 SVGVVTFS
-1504 IVQQALIE
+1504 VVQQALIE

-1521 HPELETLALE
+1521 HPELETFALE
-1531 CDEPLFIKNL
+1531 CEEPLFIKNL

-1561 TEGRV
+1561 AEGRV
-1566 SMNFGPLNRVGGERR
+1566 SMNFGPLNRAGGERR

-1586 SRARYEMIIYS
+1586 SRARYEMIIFS

-1627 IRNTIN
+1627 TKRILNT
-1633 SVTAQSTEAAAS
+1633 STSIQPSEEETS
-1645 IENII
+1645 IEKII

-1677 DTENTSNYQLG
+1677 DTQNPSNYQLG

-1694 NYKRTKTARDREIV
+1694 NYRRTKTVRDRDIV
-1708 QNNVLKALGWDIYRI
+1708 QNNVLKALGWNICRI

-1733 EVIAAIQEAIARKK
+1733 EVIASIQTAIVQGMKAPKPVVVQEK
-1747 SSKVNAQTTTSIGI
+1747 Q
-1761 GSDPMTAEKESVNK
+1761 EKEEERVQEKPMQLKSAYTSPSPIFVQNYNSTKVSSYHYASDDIFAAENK
-1775 ESTDKEKI
+1775 
-1783 TKEEPIKEES
+1783 PIL
-1793 IKEAVPTVERDNNEI
+1793 IA
-1808 SFVLKA
+1808 
-1814 SPATSEKQTAFASS
+1814 
-1828 AQSGIQQKYRSAK
+1828 
-1841 ITPGSYSPED
+1841 
-1851 FFFSESYS
+1851 
-1859 ILTSQIRKIIE
+1859 QIRKIVE
-1870 NEAPVSKSLL
+1870 NEAPISKALL
-1880 CKKILFEWGISRLGA
+1880 GKKILSEWGISRLGPRIDA
-1895 RVETQIETALD
+1895 YLETIFDTLHLYRIEHDGL
-1906 ALNIYRTEHEGFVF
+1906 VF
-1920 CWKNREQCISYS
+1920 CWKDEAQYRSYTE
-1932 IYRPVSE
+1932 YRPDSD
-1939 REATDIAPEE
+1939 RDAADLPPEE
-1949 IANAIRQVLTDS
+1949 TANAIRQILTDS
-1961 ISLPVADLI
+1961 ISLPLPDLI
-1970 KACAQQFGFARMGSN
+1970 KACAQIFGFARMGSN
-1985 IDAAMQRGIREAVK
+1985 IEASMLRGIQEAVK
-1999 RNYAK
+1999 KNYARV
-2004 IENERVTIAD
+2004 ENGRATIIG